1 MNDDKLR
8 DYLKRVTADLHR
20 TRRRLTEAEEA
31 GREPIAVV
39 AMSCRY
45 PGGVRSPEDLWR
57 LVTDGTDAITGFPR
71 DRGWDLDH
79 LDDPDQLREGTSH
92 TALGGFLDDVGHF
105 DPGFFG
111 ISPREALAM
120 DPQQRLLLETTWE
133 AFERAGIDPATLRG
147 SRTGVFAGVMYQDY
161 AVRLRQVPDDVAGYV
176 GSGSS
181 DSVASGRVAYTF
193 GLEGPAVS
201 VDTACSSSLV
211 AIHLAAQAL
220 RSGDCTLALAGG
232 AMVMSTP
239 VPFVEMSRQGG
250 LARDGRCK
258 SFAASADGTGWGEG
272 VGLLLL
278 ERLSDARRH
287 GHPVLALIRGTAVN
301 QDGASSRLT
310 APNGPAQQRVIRHA
324 LANAGLTPAD
334 VDVVEAHGTG
344 TPLGDPIE
352 AQALLATYGQDRADG
367 QPLLLG
373 SLKSNIGHT
382 QAAAGVGGVIK
393 TVLALR
399 HGTVPPTLHAQ
410 DPSPQIDWTAGAV
423 RLVTANTPWPETGR
437 PRRAAVSSFGVSGT
451 NGHVVLEQADEEL
464 ADGERADGERA
475 DAPGRPAE
483 HGEPAAQGSADAPG
497 RPAAPAEHGEQ
508 DAQGSAVAPAVQDTA
523 RHTPAPYGT
532 PPPVLPWV
540 LSGRTAEA
548 LRAQAARLRD
558 HLDAHPGP
566 GPAEV
571 GHALATTR
579 AAHEHRAVLIGARPE
594 EFRDGLDAL
603 AAGRT
608 VPGLVSGTA
617 GTGGQV
623 ALVFPGQGSQWA
635 GMAVELLDSAP
646 AFAAR
651 VAECERA
658 LAPYVDWSLEAV
670 LRGAPGTPPA
680 ERVDVVQPVLW
691 AVMVS
696 LAELWRSHGIT
707 PGAVIGHSQG
717 EIAAAC
723 VAGALSLDDAARIV
737 ALRSR
742 AIRAL
747 AGRGGMASVALPAE
761 QVAEHL
767 APWNGR
773 LSVAAVNG
781 PASTVVSGDTD
792 ALDAFLD
799 RTTALDIRSRRI
811 PVDYAS
817 HSAHVED
824 IRTELL
830 DRLDGVTPRPS
841 AVPFYSTVSGALLE
855 DTSVLDA
862 DYWYRNLRGTVRFEQ
877 ATRALL
883 ADGYQVLLESS
894 PHPVLTVGMLETVE
908 DAGADATALGT
919 LRRDDGG
926 PRRFT
931 ESLAE
936 LHLRGVSP
944 DWDTVFAA
952 RRPGR
957 VELPTYAFQRAPYW
971 LEDGAAPAADVTS
984 AGLAPADHPLLGAVV
999 VLADSDGLLLTGRL
1013 SARTHP
1019 WLTDHAVG
1027 GRALLPGTAFLEL
1040 ALQAGARVGCPRVEE
1055 FTLEAP
1061 LVLPE
1066 HGGTV
1071 LRLTVGAP
1079 DSQGHRPLSLHS
1091 RPDTPTDGDPDDS
1104 GDEQWTRHAEGVL
1117 APDGAAATGTDGP
1130 MPWPPPGA
1138 EPLALDGLYDR
1149 FAAGGFAYG
1158 PAFQGLHAAWRRGDE
1173 LFAEAVLPAPDAD
1186 RFGLHPALL
1195 DAALHATGAPGA
1207 PGADAHPE
1215 GRLPF
1220 SWNGVTLH
1228 ATGAGAIRVRLAPAG
1243 HDAMTLA
1250 VSDATGAPVAT
1261 VDALVLRPAGT
1272 LALGADRAPQGRRHQ
1287 DLYAT
1292 EWITAPARGSN
1303 TPVHRTADLA
1313 TLLAA
1318 VDAGAPVP
1326 ETVLLVCGEPD
1337 ASGPAAAVR
1346 AAVHQALSDVRTW
1359 LADDRFAGARLVF
1372 ATRGAVS
1379 AGEAGEG
1386 EGVRNP
1392 AHSAL
1397 WGLVRSA
1404 RSEHPGRFALLDLD
1418 ADDEHGTFP
1427 GVAAAL
1433 ASGEPESAV
1442 RGDDIRVPRLV
1453 RVLRNDPDQ
1462 PEDAA
1467 GPLRSFDPDG
1477 TVLITGGT
1485 GLLGSHIARHLVTGH
1500 GVRHLL
1506 LLSRSGPA
1514 AAGAE
1519 ELRSE
1524 LAELGAETAVV
1535 ACDAADRDALAAVL
1549 ADLPPAHPLTAVI
1562 HTAGTLDDGVVTALT
1577 PERVDAVLRPK
1588 ADAALHL
1595 HELTRDLA
1603 LTHFVLFSSA
1613 AGAFGGP
1620 GQANYAAANAFLDA
1634 LADRR
1639 RAAGL
1644 PGQSLAWTLWEQPS
1658 ALTGHLDADDVRRL
1672 ARSGMPPL
1680 STERGLALFDT
1691 ALTVDRAALVPMRL
1705 DTAALRSAAA
1715 DGTLPPL
1722 LRGLVR
1728 TPPRRAATGT
1738 EAAADDN
1745 ALRGRLAALDTGGR
1759 TRLLVELVR
1768 THAAAVLGHP
1778 SPDTLDPGRAFRELG
1793 FDSLA
1798 SVELRNRLNAAT
1810 GLRLPAG
1817 LVFDHPTP
1825 AALADF
1831 LGAGITDTEAA
1842 TAVLPSVPARQADR
1856 NRDADDDR
1864 IAIVS
1869 VACRL
1874 PGGVRSPED
1883 LWRMLAEG
1891 RDGISGF
1898 PTDRGWSLDT
1908 LYDPDPDRVG
1918 TSITREGGFLH
1929 DAAEFDAEFFGI
1941 SPREALAMDPQQRL
1955 LLETTWELFERAA
1968 IDPSTLRGAPVGTY
1982 VGLMQQDYAAR
1993 LLPYIPEDVEG
2004 FLGTGNSGSIVSGRL
2019 AYFFG
2024 LEGPAVTVDTACSSS
2039 LVALHLAVRALR
2051 SGECSLALA
2060 GGVNVMCSP
2069 ELFVEFSR
2077 QGGLAPDGRCKS
2089 FAAGADG
2096 TAFGEGTGMLLVERL
2111 SDARRNG
2118 HPVLAVIR
2126 GSAVNQ
2132 DGASNG
2138 LTAPNGPSQQ
2148 RVIRAALADAGLVA
2162 SDVDVVEAHGTGT
2175 RLGDPIEAQALLATY
2190 GQDRPVDRPVWIGS
2204 LKSNIGHASAA
2215 AGVAG
2220 VIKSVLALRHGVMPK
2235 TLHVDGPTP
2244 EVDWSAGAGQL
2255 LTESRT
2261 WDDTGRPRRAGISSF
2276 GVSGTN
2282 AHVILEQAPA
2292 APTAAADR
2300 LVDGPGTP
2308 ESEALETVPV
2318 AVPLLLSARTPDA
2331 LRAQAAALSA
2341 RIGDGSGV
2349 RAVDVAFSLA
2359 TGRSAL
2365 GHRAALVGTEENLAD
2380 HLTALSQGAAVSGG
2394 GVVSGRTVV
2403 VFPGQGSQ
2411 WVGMAAELL
2420 GESEVFAGR
2429 MGECE
2434 RALAP
2439 YVDWSLGEALGS
2451 ERLLGR
2457 VDVVQPVLWAVMV
2470 SLAEVW
2476 RSFGVVPD
2484 AVVGHSQGEVAAACV
2499 AGGLSLDD
2507 GARVVALRSRAVGVL
2522 AGRGGMASV
2531 PLPVG
2536 EVRERLVG
2544 WGGRLSVAAVN
2555 GPLSTVISGDADAV
2569 AGLVEEFTG
2578 EGVRARLI
2586 EVDYASHSSH
2596 VEEIREQLLA
2606 DLKGITPRSGS
2617 VPFFSTVTGGWLDT
2631 KGLDA
2636 EYWFRN
2642 LRETVEF
2649 EQATGALLA
2658 DGFRFFVE
2666 ASPHPVLGVA
2676 VGESAEVAGVE
2687 AAVLGTLRRQGGG
2700 LEQVLRAVGRAWERG
2715 LGVDWSGAFP
2725 GARRVELPTYAFQ
2738 RSRYWLD
2745 VPTTSWDVASAG
2757 LATTGH
2763 PLLGAAVQVADSDEL
2778 LLSGRISLDTHPWL
2792 ADHAVSGVVL
2802 FPGTAFLELALRA
2815 GAEAECPVVEE
2826 LTLGSPLVL
2835 PDEGAVHLQLRVG
2848 VPDGDGRRRLS
2859 VFARTTRDADAP
2871 WTEHATGTLAPRPAG
2886 DPAGLLSW
2894 PPAGAEPVDTGDL
2907 YERFA
2912 EAGRHYGPAFRGIRA
2927 AWLRDGEV
2935 FAEVVLPEP
2944 QHADAAGCA
2953 LHPALL
2959 DAALQTAALLPDQDG
2974 RARLPFSWN
2983 GVTGGTTGATTL
2995 RVRLAAD
3002 APDAVTLHAHD
3013 LSGRQVLGVESLL
3026 LRAPAEGGPLSAT
3039 AHADLL
3045 YRLDWTPATGPADGT
3060 APTWGALGGA
3070 VPGAVSWQ
3078 DLDAL
3083 GAALG
3088 AGAVLPEVIVAAVA
3102 TADLPDAADRV
3113 RATAHRGLALV
3124 QQWLADERF
3133 AGARLAVLTRDA
3145 VRTGPVDRPVDPAQA
3160 ALWGLVRSARAE
3172 HPGRF
3177 VLVDAA
3183 GTAEPEDLLPG
3194 ALAAGEPE
3202 LALRTGAPLLPRL
3215 VRGGRADGTLS
3226 LPDGAAWRLT
3236 TDGRGSPEDITAEP
3250 APEALAPL
3258 GKGEVRIAV
3267 RAAGLNFHD
3276 VIAALGLDPDP
3287 EQQGLGSEGAGTVIE
3302 VGPGVDDLVPGDR
3315 VMGIFGGAFGPTA
3328 VADRRTVAR
3337 IPAGWSFARAA
3348 SVPVVFLTAYYGLFD
3363 LGGLRRGESVLV
3375 HAGAG
3380 GVGMAAVQL
3389 ARQAGARVFAT
3400 ASPAKWDVLR
3410 AGGLDDAH
3418 IASTRTTDF
3427 AEKFLTATEGRGVDL
3442 VLDSLAREFVD
3453 AGLRLLPNGGR
3464 FVEMGKTDVRDPET
3478 VARQH
3483 PGVRYRAFDLM
3494 EAGPERIGEMLTD
3507 VLRLFEQGVLR
3518 PLPVTGWDVRQAPA
3532 ALRSLSRARGVGKN
3546 VLLLPAPP
3554 DPEGTVLVTGATGTL
3569 GRLLA
3574 RHLVVAHGIRHLLL
3588 AGRRGGSADGM
3599 PELVRELTGLG
3610 ASVTVAAC
3618 DVADRAALA
3627 ALLGSVDATHPLTA
3641 VVHAA
3646 GVLDDATVTGLT
3658 PDRLDR
3664 VLRPKADAA
3673 LALHELTRDLDLAAL
3688 VLFSSGAAQFGAAGQ
3703 ANYAAANAV
3712 LDALAAERRAEGLP
3726 GLSIGW
3732 GLWEERSEMTAAV
3745 TAGRGAGAGALTSA
3759 EGLALFDAALGSPY
3773 AYRLAARIAPSALR
3787 ADDRLPAVLRG
3798 LVRPAR
3804 TGAGSA
3810 SAAELARSMARQL
3823 AELPEAELHRTLLD
3837 LVRGTAAAVLGHSSP
3852 DLIRA
3857 ARPFKDVGFDS
3868 LTGVELRNR
3877 LVSSTGLRLPPAL
3890 VFDHPTPEAL
3900 ARHLAERATA
3910 ARPTGDAAVRA
3921 GLDALEN
3928 LLDALPPGG
3937 VSDELAA
3944 RIRDVLSRPLPGG
3957 TPATAARPTDGADDL
3972 APELIEA
3979 ASDDEMFDY
3988 IDRQLGSG

>member
-1 MNDDKLR
+1 MVNDDRLR
-8 DYLKRVTADLHR
+8 DYLKRVTADLHH

-31 GREPIAVV
+31 AREPIAVV

-45 PGGVRSPEDLWR
+45 PGGVRTPEDLWR
-57 LVTDGTDAITGFPR
+57 LVTDGTDAITGFPA

-79 LDDPDQLREGTSH
+79 LDDPERLREGTSH

-147 SRTGVFAGVMYQDY
+147 TPTGVFAGVMYQDY
-161 AVRLRQVPDDVAGYV
+161 AVRLRRVPDDVAGYV

-211 AIHLAAQAL
+211 AVHLAAQAL
-220 RSGDCTLALAGG
+220 RGGDCTLALAGG

-258 SFAASADGTGWGEG
+258 SFSAAADGTGWGEG
-272 VGLLLL
+272 VGMLLL
-278 ERLSDARRH
+278 ERLSDARRN

-352 AQALLATYGQDRADG
+352 AQALLATYGQGRPDG

-451 NGHVVLEQADEEL
+451 NGHVVLEQADEP
-464 ADGERADGERA
+464 
-475 DAPGRPAE
+475 AP
-483 HGEPAAQGSADAPG
+483 EPVPE
-497 RPAAPAEHGEQ
+497 PAAPA
-508 DAQGSAVAPAVQDTA
+508 
-523 RHTPAPYGT
+523 
-532 PPPVLPWV
+532 VLPWV
-540 LSGRTAEA
+540 LSGRTAPA

-579 AAHEHRAVLIGARPE
+579 AAHEHRAVLIGSRPE
-594 EFRDGLDAL
+594 EFRAGLDAL
-603 AAGRT
+603 AAGLDA
-608 VPGLVSGTA
+608 PGLVLGTA
-617 GTGGQV
+617 GTGGEV

-651 VAECERA
+651 IADCERA
-658 LAPYVDWSLEAV
+658 LAPFVDWSLEAV

-680 ERVDVVQPVLW
+680 DRVDVVQPALW

-707 PGAVIGHSQG
+707 PGAVVGHSQG

-723 VAGALSLDDAARIV
+723 VAGALSLDDAARVV

-747 AGRGGMASVALPAE
+747 SGRGGMASVALPAA

-767 APWNGR
+767 AEHLAPWDGR

-781 PASTVVSGDTD
+781 PRSTVVSGDTD

-799 RTTALDIRSRRI
+799 RAAALGVRTRRV

-824 IRTELL
+824 IRADLL
-830 DRLDGVTPRPS
+830 ARLDGLAPRPC
-841 AVPFYSTVSGALLE
+841 AVPFYSTLTGGPLA
-855 DTSVLDA
+855 DTTVLDA
-862 DYWYRNLRGTVRFEQ
+862 DYWYRNLRGTVRFEE

-894 PHPVLTVGMLETVE
+894 PHPVLTVGVLETAE

-931 ESLAE
+931 EALAE

-944 DWDTVFAA
+944 DWNAVFAG

-957 VELPTYAFQRAPYW
+957 VDLPTYAFQRDPYW
-971 LEDGAAPAADVTS
+971 LEDGAAPAADVGA
-984 AGLAPADHPLLGAVV
+984 AGLTPADHPLLGAVV
-999 VLADSDGLLLTGRL
+999 VLADSDGLILTGRL

-1019 WLTDHAVG
+1019 WLADHAVG

-1040 ALQAGARVGCPRVEE
+1040 ALQAGARTGCPRVEE
-1055 FTLEAP
+1055 LTLQAP
-1061 LVLPE
+1061 LVLLE

-1079 DSQGHRPLSLHS
+1079 DARGHRPFSLHS
-1091 RPDTPTDGDPDDS
+1091 RPDAPADGDL
-1104 GDEQWTRHAEGVL
+1104 DEEWTRHAEGVL
-1117 APDGAAATGTDGP
+1117 AEHGADGADGAGGADGADGAGAAESV
-1130 MPWPPPGA
+1130 PWPPPGA

-1149 FAAGGFAYG
+1149 FAAGGFGYG
-1158 PAFQGLHAAWRRGDE
+1158 PAFQGLRAAWRRGDE
-1173 LFAEAVLPAPDAD
+1173 LFAEAVVPAGPAPEAA

-1195 DAALHATGAPGA
+1195 DAALHATGVPGA

-1220 SWNGVTLH
+1220 AWNGVTLH
-1228 ATGAGAIRVRLAPAG
+1228 ATGAGTIRVRLTPAG
-1243 HDAMTLA
+1243 PDALALA
-1250 VSDATGAPVAT
+1250 VADPTGAPVAT
-1261 VDALVLRPAGT
+1261 VDALVLRPAGP
-1272 LALGADRAPQGRRHQ
+1272 AVLGADPAPRGRHHR

-1292 EWITAPARGSN
+1292 EWVVAPPRGSAP
-1303 TPVHRTADLA
+1303 PVHRTADLA
-1313 TLLAA
+1313 ALLAA

-1326 ETVLLVCGEPD
+1326 GTVLLSCA
-1337 ASGPAAAVR
+1337 ASGPEPAAAAVR
-1346 AAVHQALSDVRTW
+1346 TAVHRALADVRTW
-1359 LADDRFAGARLVF
+1359 LADDRFADSRLVF
-1372 ATRGAVS
+1372 ATRGAV
-1379 AGEAGEG
+1379 AARDGED
-1386 EGVRNP
+1386 VRDP

-1397 WGLVRSA
+1397 WGLIRSA
-1404 RSEHPGRFALLDLD
+1404 GSEHPGRFALLDLD
-1418 ADDEHGTFP
+1418 AADEHGTSP
-1427 GVAAAL
+1427 AVDAAVGAAL
-1433 ASGEPESAV
+1433 ASGEPQCAV
-1442 RGDDIRVPRLV
+1442 RAGEVRVPRLV
-1453 RVLRNDPDQ
+1453 RAPGPDGDR
-1462 PEDAA
+1462 PDGAA
-1467 GPLRSFDPDG
+1467 FDPDG
-1477 TVLITGGT
+1477 TVLVTGGT
-1485 GLLGSHIARHLVTGH
+1485 GLLGSHVARRLVTGH

-1514 AAGAE
+1514 AAGAG
-1519 ELRSE
+1519 ELRAE
-1524 LAELGAETAVV
+1524 LAALGAETTVV

-1549 ADLPPAHPLTAVI
+1549 ADLPPAHPLTAVV
-1562 HTAGTLDDGVVTALT
+1562 HTAGALDDGVVTALT

-1588 ADAALHL
+1588 VDAALHL
-1595 HELTRDLA
+1595 HELTRGLD

-1613 AGAFGGP
+1613 AGTFGGP

-1634 LADRR
+1634 LAVRR

-1644 PGQSLAWTLWEQPS
+1644 AGQSLAWTLWEQPS
-1658 ALTGHLDADDVRRL
+1658 ALTGHLGADDVRRL

-1680 STERGLALFDT
+1680 PTERGLELFDA
-1691 ALTVDRAALVPMRL
+1691 ALTVDRAALLPIRL
-1705 DTAALRSAAA
+1705 DLPALRAAAA

-1728 TPPRRAATGT
+1728 TPPRK
-1738 EAAADDN
+1738 AAAAAAESDDN
-1745 ALRGRLAALDTGGR
+1745 ALRLRLAALDGPGR

-1768 THAAAVLGHP
+1768 THAAAVLGHA

-1798 SVELRNRLNAAT
+1798 SVQLRNRLNAAT
-1810 GLRLPAG
+1810 GLRLPAS

-1825 AALADF
+1825 AALAAF
-1831 LGAGITDTEAA
+1831 LGAGLTDRAAAA
-1842 TAVLPSVPARQADR
+1842 TPAAPARPAA
-1856 NRDADDDR
+1856 RDADDDL

-1869 VACRL
+1869 AACRL
-1874 PGGVRSPED
+1874 PGGVRSPEE
-1883 LWRMLAEG
+1883 LWRMLDEG
-1891 RDGISGF
+1891 RDGISEF
-1898 PTDRGWSLDT
+1898 PDDRGWNPDA

-1918 TSITREGGFLH
+1918 TSVTRHGGFLH
-1929 DAAEFDAEFFGI
+1929 DAADFDAEFFGI

-1968 IDPSTLRGAPVGTY
+1968 IDPAALRGAPVGTY

-2089 FAAGADG
+2089 FAAAADG
-2096 TAFGEGTGMLLVERL
+2096 TAFGEGTGMLLLERL
-2111 SDARRNG
+2111 SDARRHG
-2118 HPVLAVIR
+2118 HPVLAVVR

-2148 RVIRAALADAGLVA
+2148 RVIRAALADAGLTA
-2162 SDVDVVEAHGTGT
+2162 ADVDVVEAHGTGT

-2190 GQDRPVDRPVWIGS
+2190 GQDRPAERPVWIGS
-2204 LKSNIGHASAA
+2204 LKSNIGHTSAA
-2215 AGVAG
+2215 AGVAA
-2220 VIKSVLALRHGVMPK
+2220 VIKSVLALRHGVMPR

-2244 EVDWSAGAGQL
+2244 EVDWSAGAGRL
-2255 LTESRT
+2255 LTEARQ
-2261 WDDTGRPRRAGISSF
+2261 WDDTGRPRRAGVSSF

-2292 APTAAADR
+2292 EAVPDAIDAP
-2300 LVDGPGTP
+2300 
-2308 ESEALETVPV
+2308 VPA
-2318 AVPLLLSARTPDA
+2318 AVPLLLSARTPEA
-2331 LRAQAAALSA
+2331 LHAQAAALAA
-2341 RIGDGSGV
+2341 RLGDGTGV
-2349 RAVDVAFSLA
+2349 RAADVAYSLA

-2365 GHRAALVGTEENLAD
+2365 AHRAVLVGTEDDLAE
-2380 HLTALSQGAAVSGG
+2380 HLTALARGATVSGG
-2394 GVVSGRTVV
+2394 GLVSGRSVL

-2420 GESEVFAGR
+2420 AESEVFAGR
-2429 MGECE
+2429 MAECE

-2439 YVDWSLGEALGS
+2439 YVEWSLAEALGS
-2451 ERLLGR
+2451 EALLAR

-2484 AVVGHSQGEVAAACV
+2484 AVVGHSQGEIAAAVV

-2507 GARVVALRSRAVGVL
+2507 GARVVALRSRAVGAL

-2531 PLPVG
+2531 PLPV
-2536 EVRERLVG
+2536 EVVRERIKQ
-2544 WGGRLSVAAVN
+2544 RLSVAAVN
-2555 GPLSTVISGDADAV
+2555 GPSSTVVSGDADAV
-2569 AGLVEEFTG
+2569 AALVAELVG

-2586 EVDYASHSSH
+2586 EVDYASHSAH
-2596 VEEIREQLLA
+2596 VEEVRERLLA
-2606 DLKGITPRSGS
+2606 DLEGIVPVSGG

-2631 KGLDA
+2631 KFLDA
-2636 EYWFRN
+2636 EYWYRN
-2642 LRETVEF
+2642 LRQTVEF
-2649 EQATGALLA
+2649 GAATAALLGE
-2658 DGFRFFVE
+2658 GFRFFVE
-2666 ASPHPVLGVA
+2666 SSPHAVLGVA
-2676 VGESAEVAGVE
+2676 VGESVE
-2687 AAVLGTLRRQGGG
+2687 AAGVDAVVLGTLRRGEGGRV
-2700 LEQVLRAVGRAWERG
+2700 QVLRAVGRGWERG

-2738 RSRYWLD
+2738 RTRYWLD
-2745 VPTTSWDVASAG
+2745 VPTTSQDVASAG

-2763 PLLGAAVQVADSDEL
+2763 PLLGAAMQVADSGEL
-2778 LLSGRISLDTHPWL
+2778 LLSGRISLRTHPWL

-2802 FPGTAFLELALRA
+2802 LPGTAFLELALRA
-2815 GAEAECPVVEE
+2815 GAEADCPVVEE
-2826 LTLGSPLVL
+2826 LTLGSALVL
-2835 PDEGAVHLQLRVG
+2835 PAEDAAHLQLRVAG
-2848 VPDGDGRRRLS
+2848 PDGDGRRRLS
-2859 VFARTTRDADAP
+2859 VFARTTGDADAP

-2886 DPAGLLSW
+2886 DPAGTGAALLSW
-2894 PPAGAEPVDTGDL
+2894 PPSGAEPVDTGDL

-2912 EAGRHYGPAFRGIRA
+2912 AAGYHYGPAFRGIRA
-2927 AWLRDGEV
+2927 AWLRGGEV
-2935 FAEVVLPEP
+2935 FAEVVLPER
-2944 QHADAAGCA
+2944 QHADAAGCV

-2959 DAALQTAALLPDQDG
+2959 DAALQTAALLPEQDG
-2974 RARLPFSWN
+2974 GARLPFSWN
-2983 GVTGGTTGATTL
+2983 GVTGGITGATTL

-3002 APDAVTLHAHD
+3002 APDTVSLHAHD
-3013 LSGRQVLGVESLL
+3013 LSGRQVIGVQGLSL
-3026 LRAPAEGGPLSAT
+3026 RPPAAGGPLAAA

-3045 YRLDWTPATGPADGT
+3045 HRLDWTPAADPAD
-3060 APTWGALGGA
+3060 AAVPTWAALGGA
-3070 VPGAVSWQ
+3070 VPGAASWP

-3083 GAALG
+3083 GAALD
-3088 AGAVLPEVIVAAVA
+3088 AGAALPEVVVAAVA
-3102 TADLPDAADRV
+3102 TADLPDPADRV

-3124 QQWLADERF
+3124 QRWLADERF
-3133 AGARLAVLTRDA
+3133 AAARLALLTRDA

-3160 ALWGLVRSARAE
+3160 ALWGLVRSAEAE

-3183 GTAEPEDLLPG
+3183 GGGEPADALPG

-3202 LALRTGAPLLPRL
+3202 LALRSGPPLLPRL
-3215 VRGGRADGTLS
+3215 VRGSRPDGTLA
-3226 LPDGAAWRLT
+3226 LPDGAAWRLAG
-3236 TDGRGSPEDITAEP
+3236 DGRGSPEDVVAEP
-3250 APEALAPL
+3250 APAALAPL
-3258 GKGEVRIAV
+3258 GRGEVRIAV

-3287 EQQGLGSEGAGTVIE
+3287 AQQGLGSEGAGTVVE
-3302 VGPGVDDLVPGDR
+3302 VGPDVADLAPGDR

-3375 HAGAG
+3375 HAAAG
-3380 GVGMAAVQL
+3380 GVGTAAVQL
-3389 ARQAGARVFAT
+3389 ARHAGAEVFAT

-3410 AGGLDDAH
+3410 AAGLDDGH
-3418 IASTRTTDF
+3418 IASSRSTDF
-3427 AEKFLTATEGRGVDL
+3427 AEAFLTATGGQGVDV

-3464 FVEMGKTDVRDPET
+3464 FVEMGKTDVRDPEE
-3478 VARQH
+3478 VARRH

-3494 EAGPERIGEMLTD
+3494 EAGPQRIGEMLAEILD
-3507 VLRLFEQGVLR
+3507 LFARGVLR

-3546 VLLLPAPP
+3546 VLLLPAAP

-3574 RHLVVAHGIRHLLL
+3574 RHLVVAHGTRHLLL
-3588 AGRRGGSADGM
+3588 AGRRGAAADGM
-3599 PELVRELTGLG
+3599 PELVGELSALG

-3618 DVADRAALA
+3618 DVADRDALA
-3627 ALLGSVDATHPLTA
+3627 ALLGSVPAGHPLTA

-3646 GVLDDATVTGLT
+3646 GVLDDATVAGLT
-3658 PDRLDR
+3658 PERLDR

-3673 LALHELTRDLDLAAL
+3673 LALHDLTRDLDLTHF

-3732 GLWEERSEMTAAV
+3732 GLWEERSAMTAAV
-3745 TAGRGAGAGALTSA
+3745 APGRGAGAGALTSA
-3759 EGLALFDAALGSPY
+3759 EGLALFDAALDSPY
-3773 AYRLAARIAPSALR
+3773 AYRLAARIAPAVLR

-3804 TGAGSA
+3804 TGAA
-3810 SAAELARSMARQL
+3810 PAAAPPRSMARQL

-3837 LVRGTAAAVLGHSSP
+3837 LVRGSAAAVLGHSSP
-3852 DLIRA
+3852 HLVRP
-3857 ARPFKDVGFDS
+3857 ARPFKEVGFDS

-3877 LVSSTGLRLPPAL
+3877 LASSTGLRLPAAL

-3900 ARHLAERATA
+3900 ARHLAERVGA
-3910 ARPTGDAAVRA
+3910 ARPSADSAVRA
-3921 GLDALEN
+3921 GLDALEA
-3928 LLDALPPGG
+3928 LLDALPPDG

-3944 RIRDVLSRPLPGG
+3944 RIRDVLSRPLP
-3957 TPATAARPTDGADDL
+3957 DGAPAAVRPAGDPDDL
-3972 APELIEA
+3972 APDLIEA
-3979 ASDDEMFDY
+3979 ASDDEMFAY
-3988 IDRQLGSG
+3988 IDRQLGSA

>member
-8 DYLKRVTADLHR
+8 DYLKRVTADLHH
-20 TRRRLTEAEEA
+20 TRRRLSEAEEA
-31 GREPIAVV
+31 AREPIAVV

-45 PGGVRSPEDLWR
+45 PGGVRTPEDLWR
-57 LVTDGTDAITGFPR
+57 LVTEGTDAITGFPA

-79 LDDPDQLREGTSH
+79 LDDPEQLREGSSH

-176 GSGSS
+176 GNGSS

-201 VDTACSSSLV
+201 IDTACSSSLV

-220 RSGDCTLALAGG
+220 RGGDCTLALAGG

-258 SFAASADGTGWGEG
+258 SFAAAADGTGWGEG
-272 VGLLLL
+272 VGMLLL
-278 ERLSDARRH
+278 ERLSDARRN

-352 AQALLATYGQDRADG
+352 AQALLATYGQGRADG

-393 TVLALR
+393 TVLAMR

-410 DPSPQIDWTAGAV
+410 DPSPRIDWTAGAV

-451 NGHVVLEQADEEL
+451 NGHVVLEQADEPAPAQQ
-464 ADGERADGERA
+464 ADQPAPAERAERA
-475 DAPGRPAE
+475 E
-483 HGEPAAQGSADAPG
+483 SA
-497 RPAAPAEHGEQ
+497 AAPA
-508 DAQGSAVAPAVQDTA
+508 
-523 RHTPAPYGT
+523 
-532 PPPVLPWV
+532 VLPWV
-540 LSGRTAEA
+540 LSGRTAPA

-566 GPAEV
+566 GPAEI

-579 AAHEHRAVLIGARPE
+579 AAHEHRAVLIAADPDG
-594 EFRDGLDAL
+594 FRSGLDAL
-603 AAGRT
+603 AAGLDA
-608 VPGLVSGTA
+608 PGLVLGTA
-617 GTGGQV
+617 GTGGEV
-623 ALVFPGQGSQWA
+623 ALVFPGQGSQWD

-646 AFAAR
+646 VFAAR
-651 VAECERA
+651 IADCERA
-658 LAPYVDWSLEAV
+658 LAPHVDWSLEAV
-670 LRGAPGTPPA
+670 LRGAPGAPGLD
-680 ERVDVVQPVLW
+680 RVDVVQPALW

-696 LAELWRSHGIT
+696 LAELWRSYGVT
-707 PGAVIGHSQG
+707 PGAVVGHSQG
-717 EIAAAC
+717 EIAAAV
-723 VAGALSLDDAARIV
+723 VAGALTLEDGAKVV

-747 AGRGGMASVALPAE
+747 SGRGGMASVALPAAE
-761 QVAEHL
+761 AAEHL
-767 APWNGR
+767 APWDGR

-781 PASTVVSGDTD
+781 PASTVVSGDTE

-799 RTTALDIRSRRI
+799 RAAALGVRVRRV

-824 IRTELL
+824 IRADLL
-830 DRLDGVTPRPS
+830 ARLDGLAPRPS
-841 AVPFYSTVSGALLE
+841 AVPFYSTLTGGPLA
-855 DTSVLDA
+855 DTTVLDA
-862 DYWYRNLRGTVRFEQ
+862 DYWYRNLRGTVRFEE

-894 PHPVLTVGMLETVE
+894 PHPVLTVGVLETAE
-908 DAGADATALGT
+908 DAGADATAVGT

-931 ESLAE
+931 EALAE

-944 DWDTVFAA
+944 DWDAVFAG

-957 VELPTYAFQRAPYW
+957 VDLPTYAFQRDPYW
-971 LEDGAAPAADVTS
+971 LEDGAPPAADVGS
-984 AGLAPADHPLLGAVV
+984 AGLTPADHPLLGAVV
-999 VLADSDGLLLTGRL
+999 VLADSDGLILTGRL
-1013 SARTHP
+1013 STRTHP
-1019 WLTDHAVG
+1019 WLADHAVG

-1040 ALQAGARVGCPRVEE
+1040 ALQAGARTGCPRVEE
-1055 FTLEAP
+1055 LTLQAP

-1079 DSQGHRPLSLHS
+1079 DARGHRPLSLHS
-1091 RPDTPTDGDPDDS
+1091 RPDAPADGDPD
-1104 GDEQWTRHAEGVL
+1104 EEWTRHAEGVL
-1117 APDGAAATGTDGP
+1117 AQDGADGADGAEAAGP

-1138 EPLALDGLYDR
+1138 EPLALDALYDR
-1149 FAAGGFAYG
+1149 FAAAGFAYG
-1158 PAFQGLHAAWRRGDE
+1158 PAFQGLRAAWRRGDD
-1173 LFAEAVLPAPDAD
+1173 LFAEAALPAAPAPEAA
-1186 RFGLHPALL
+1186 RFALHPALL
-1195 DAALHATGAPGA
+1195 DAALHATGVPGT
-1207 PGADAHPE
+1207 PGADAHPQ

-1220 SWNGVTLH
+1220 SWSGVTLH
-1228 ATGAGAIRVRLAPAG
+1228 ATGAGTIRVHLTPAG
-1243 HDAMTLA
+1243 PDALA
-1250 VSDATGAPVAT
+1250 LSVADPTGAPVAT
-1261 VDALVLRPAGT
+1261 VDALTLRPAGPA
-1272 LALGADRAPQGRRHQ
+1272 ALGTGPAAPRGGHHR

-1292 EWITAPARGSN
+1292 EWVTAPPRGGAPAR
-1303 TPVHRTADLA
+1303 PAAHRTADLA
-1313 TLLAA
+1313 ALLAA

-1326 ETVLLVCGEPD
+1326 ETVLLTCAASDAAPD
-1337 ASGPAAAVR
+1337 AASSAVAVAVR
-1346 AAVHQALSDVRTW
+1346 AAVHRALADVRTW
-1359 LADDRFAGARLVF
+1359 LADDRFAGSRLVF
-1372 ATRGAVS
+1372 ATRGAVGTRD
-1379 AGEAGEG
+1379 GED
-1386 EGVRNP
+1386 VRDP

-1397 WGLVRSA
+1397 WGLIRSA
-1404 RSEHPGRFALLDLD
+1404 DSEHPGRFALLDLD
-1418 ADDEHGTFP
+1418 PDAVDPDAAAA
-1427 GVAAAL
+1427 VDAAL
-1433 ASGEPESAV
+1433 ASGEPQSAV
-1442 RGDDIRVPRLV
+1442 RGGEVRVPRLA
-1453 RVLRNDPDQ
+1453 RVPRNDGDRDDADRNAADRPDGG
-1462 PEDAA
+1462 AA
-1467 GPLRSFDPDG
+1467 FDPDG
-1477 TVLITGGT
+1477 TVLVTGGT
-1485 GLLGSHIARHLVTGH
+1485 GLLGSHVARRLVAGH

-1506 LLSRSGPA
+1506 LLSRGGPA
-1514 AAGAE
+1514 APGAA
-1519 ELRSE
+1519 EL
-1524 LAELGAETAVV
+1524 LAELAALGAEAVVV
-1535 ACDAADRDALAAVL
+1535 ACDAADRTALAAVL
-1549 ADLPPAHPLTAVI
+1549 ADLPPAHPLTAVV
-1562 HTAGTLDDGVVTALT
+1562 HTAGALDDGVVTALT

-1588 ADAALHL
+1588 VDAALHL
-1595 HELTRDLA
+1595 DELTRGLD

-1613 AGAFGGP
+1613 AGTFGGP

-1634 LADRR
+1634 LAVRR

-1644 PGQSLAWTLWEQPS
+1644 AGQSLAWTLWEQPS

-1680 STERGLALFDT
+1680 STERGLELLDT

-1728 TPPRRAATGT
+1728 TPPRKAA
-1738 EAAADDN
+1738 AAAAQADDN
-1745 ALRGRLAALDTGGR
+1745 ALRLRLAALDGAGR

-1768 THAAAVLGHP
+1768 THAAAVLGHA
-1778 SPDTLDPGRAFRELG
+1778 SPDTLDSGRAFRELG

-1798 SVELRNRLNAAT
+1798 SVQLRNRLNAAT
-1810 GLRLPAG
+1810 GLRLPAS

-1825 AALADF
+1825 AVLAAF
-1831 LGAGITDTEAA
+1831 LGAGLTTPDQAA
-1842 TAVLPSVPARQADR
+1842 APAAPVRPTGRD
-1856 NRDADDDR
+1856 RDADDDL

-1869 VACRL
+1869 TACRL
-1874 PGGVRSPED
+1874 PGGVRSPEE
-1883 LWRMLAEG
+1883 LWRMLDEG
-1891 RDGISGF
+1891 RDGISEF
-1898 PTDRGWSLDT
+1898 PEDRGWDPDA

-1918 TSITREGGFLH
+1918 TSVTRHGGFLH
-1929 DAAEFDAEFFGI
+1929 DAADFDAEFFGI

-1968 IDPSTLRGAPVGTY
+1968 IDPATLRGAQVGTY

-2039 LVALHLAVRALR
+2039 LVALHLAARALR

-2089 FAAGADG
+2089 FAAAADG
-2096 TAFGEGTGMLLVERL
+2096 TAFGEGSGMLLLERL

-2118 HPVLAVIR
+2118 HPVLAVVR

-2148 RVIRAALADAGLVA
+2148 RVIRAALADAGLTA
-2162 SDVDVVEAHGTGT
+2162 ADVDVVEAHGTGT
-2175 RLGDPIEAQALLATY
+2175 TLGDPIEAQALLATY
-2190 GQDRPVDRPVWIGS
+2190 GQDRPADRPVWIGS
-2204 LKSNIGHASAA
+2204 LKSNIGHTSAA
-2215 AGVAG
+2215 AGVSA

-2244 EVDWSAGAGQL
+2244 EVDWSAGAGRL
-2255 LTESRT
+2255 LTEARA
-2261 WDDTGRPRRAGISSF
+2261 WDDTGRPRRAGVSSF

-2292 APTAAADR
+2292 DEPTPAPTDE
-2300 LVDGPGTP
+2300 PGTP
-2308 ESEALETVPV
+2308 PTAPAT
-2318 AVPLLLSARTPDA
+2318 VPLLLSARTPEA
-2331 LRAQAAALSA
+2331 LHAQAEALAA

-2349 RAVDVAFSLA
+2349 RAADVAYSLA

-2365 GHRAALVGTEENLAD
+2365 GHRAVLVGTQDDLTA
-2380 HLTALSQGAAVSGG
+2380 HLTALAQGASAAGG
-2394 GVVSGRTVV
+2394 GLVSGRSVL

-2411 WVGMAAELL
+2411 WVGMAVELL
-2420 GESEVFAGR
+2420 GESGVFAAR
-2429 MGECE
+2429 MAECG
-2434 RALAP
+2434 RALEP
-2439 YVDWSLGEALGS
+2439 YVDWSLAEALGS
-2451 ERLLGR
+2451 ESLLAR

-2476 RSFGVVPD
+2476 RSFGVVAD
-2484 AVVGHSQGEVAAACV
+2484 AVVGHSQGEVAAAVV
-2499 AGGLSLDD
+2499 AGGLSLAD
-2507 GARVVALRSRAVGVL
+2507 GARVVALRSRAVGAL
-2522 AGRGGMASV
+2522 AGRGGMASL

-2536 EVRERLVG
+2536 AVRERIGVG
-2544 WGGRLSVAAVN
+2544 LSVAAVN
-2555 GPLSTVISGDADAV
+2555 GPSSTVVSGDAEAV
-2569 AGLVEEFTG
+2569 AGLVAELVE

-2586 EVDYASHSSH
+2586 EVDYASHSAH
-2596 VEEIREQLLA
+2596 VEEVRERLLA
-2606 DLKGITPRSGS
+2606 DLEGIAPLSGG

-2631 KGLDA
+2631 KSLDA
-2636 EYWFRN
+2636 EYWYRN

-2649 EQATGALLA
+2649 GAATEALLGE
-2658 DGFRFFVE
+2658 GFRFFVE
-2666 ASPHPVLGVA
+2666 SSPHAVLGVA
-2676 VGESAEVAGVE
+2676 VGESVE
-2687 AAVLGTLRRQGGG
+2687 AAGVDAVVLGTLRRGEGG
-2700 LEQVLRAVGRAWERG
+2700 LAQVLRAVGRGWERG
-2715 LGVDWSGAFP
+2715 LEVDWSGSFP

-2738 RSRYWLD
+2738 RTRYWLD
-2745 VPTTSWDVASAG
+2745 VPTTSQDVASAG
-2757 LATTGH
+2757 LAATGH
-2763 PLLGAAVQVADSDEL
+2763 PLLGAATRLADSGEL
-2778 LLSGRISLDTHPWL
+2778 LLSGRISLRTHPWL
-2792 ADHAVSGVVL
+2792 ADHAVAGVVL
-2802 FPGTAFLELALRA
+2802 LPGTAFLELALRA
-2815 GAEAECPVVEE
+2815 GAEADCPVVEE
-2826 LTLGSPLVL
+2826 LTLGAALVL
-2835 PDEGAVHLQLRVG
+2835 PAEDAAHLQLRVSG
-2848 VPDGDGRRRLS
+2848 PDGDGRRRLS
-2859 VFARTTRDADAP
+2859 VFARTARDADGP
-2871 WTEHATGTLAPRPAG
+2871 WTEHATGTLAPRPAAD
-2886 DPAGLLSW
+2886 DPAGTPVALLSW
-2894 PPAGAEPVDTGDL
+2894 PPAGAEPVDTEDL

-2912 EAGRHYGPAFRGIRA
+2912 GAGYHYGPAFRGIRA
-2927 AWLRDGEV
+2927 AWLRGGEV
-2935 FAEVVLPEP
+2935 FAEVVLPER
-2944 QHADAAGCA
+2944 QQADAAGCV

-2959 DAALQTAALLPDQDG
+2959 DAALQSAALLPERDG
-2974 RARLPFSWN
+2974 GARLPFSWT
-2983 GVTGGTTGATTL
+2983 GVTGGVTGATTL

-3002 APDAVTLHAHD
+3002 APDAVTLRAHD
-3013 LSGRQVLGVESLL
+3013 LSGRQVIDVRGLL
-3026 LRAPAEGGPLSAT
+3026 LRPPAAGGPLAAA

-3045 YRLDWTPATGPADGT
+3045 YRLDWTPAPDPADGA
-3060 APTWGALGGA
+3060 APTWAALGDA
-3070 VPGAVSWQ
+3070 VPGAVSWP

-3083 GAALG
+3083 AAAVDAGAALP
-3088 AGAVLPEVIVAAVA
+3088 ALLVAAVP
-3102 TADLPDAADRV
+3102 TADLPDPAARV

-3124 QQWLADERF
+3124 QRWLDDERF
-3133 AGARLAVLTRDA
+3133 AGAALALLTRDA

-3160 ALWGLVRSARAE
+3160 ALWGLLRSARAE

-3177 VLVDAA
+3177 VLIDAA
-3183 GTAEPEDLLPG
+3183 GTVEPADALPA

-3202 LALRTGAPLLPRL
+3202 LALRTGPPLLPRL
-3215 VRGGRADGTLS
+3215 VRGSRPDGTLT
-3226 LPDGAAWRLT
+3226 LPDGAAWRLAA
-3236 TDGRGSPEDITAEP
+3236 DGAGGPEDLVAEP
-3250 APEALAPL
+3250 APGALAPL
-3258 GKGEVRIAV
+3258 GRGEVRIAV

-3287 EQQGLGSEGAGTVIE
+3287 EQQGLGSEGAGTVVE
-3302 VGPGVDDLVPGDR
+3302 VGPGVADLAPGDR
-3315 VMGIFGGAFGPTA
+3315 VFGIFGGAFGPTV

-3375 HAGAG
+3375 HAAAG
-3380 GVGMAAVQL
+3380 GVGTAAVQL
-3389 ARQAGARVFAT
+3389 ARHAGARVFAT
-3400 ASPAKWDVLR
+3400 ASPAKWDALR
-3410 AGGLDDAH
+3410 AAGLDDGH
-3418 IASTRTTDF
+3418 IASSRSTDF
-3427 AEKFLTATEGRGVDL
+3427 ADAFLAATGGQGVDV

-3464 FVEMGKTDVRDPET
+3464 FVEMGKTDVRDPAE
-3478 VARQH
+3478 VARRH

-3494 EAGPERIGEMLTD
+3494 EAGPDRIGEMLAEILD
-3507 VLRLFEQGVLR
+3507 LFERGVLR

-3532 ALRSLSRARGVGKN
+3532 ALRSLSQARGIGKN
-3546 VLLLPAPP
+3546 VLLLPAAP
-3554 DPEGTVLVTGATGTL
+3554 DPDGTFLVTGATGTL

-3574 RHLVVAHGIRHLLL
+3574 RHLVVAHGARHLLL
-3588 AGRRGGSADGM
+3588 AGRRGAAADGM
-3599 PELVRELTGLG
+3599 PELVGELTGLG

-3618 DVADRAALA
+3618 DVADRDALA
-3627 ALLGSVDATHPLTA
+3627 ALLGSVPAAHPLTA

-3646 GVLDDATVTGLT
+3646 GVLDDATLSGLT

-3664 VLRPKADAA
+3664 VLRPKVDAA
-3673 LALHELTRDLDLAAL
+3673 LALHALTRDLDLAHF

-3732 GLWEERSEMTAAV
+3732 GLWEERSAMTAAV
-3745 TAGRGAGAGALTSA
+3745 APGRGAGAGALTAA
-3759 EGLALFDAALGSPY
+3759 EGLALFDAALHSPY
-3773 AYRLAARIAPSALR
+3773 AYRLAARIAPAALR

-3804 TGAGSA
+3804 TGAA
-3810 SAAELARSMARQL
+3810 PAEAPARSVARQL
-3823 AELPEAELHRTLLD
+3823 AELPEAELYRTLLD
-3837 LVRGTAAAVLGHSSP
+3837 LVRGNAAAVLGHSSP
-3852 DLIRA
+3852 NLIRP
-3857 ARPFKDVGFDS
+3857 ARPFKEVGFDS

-3877 LVSSTGLRLPPAL
+3877 LASSTGLRLPAAL

-3900 ARHLAERATA
+3900 ARHLAERTGA
-3910 ARPTGDAAVRA
+3910 ARPSGDAAVRA
-3921 GLDALEN
+3921 GLDALET
-3928 LLDALPPGG
+3928 LLDALPPDG

-3957 TPATAARPTDGADDL
+3957 APAATQSATRPVGGPGGPDGLDDL
-3972 APELIEA
+3972 DADLIEA
-3979 ASDDEMFDY
+3979 ASDDEMFEY
-3988 IDRQLGSG
+3988 IDRQLGSA

>member
-1 MNDDKLR
+1 MVNDDKLR
-8 DYLKRVTADLHR
+8 DYLKRVTADLHH

-31 GREPIAVV
+31 SREPIAVV

-57 LVTDGTDAITGFPR
+57 LVTGGTDAITGFPA

-79 LDDPDQLREGTSH
+79 LDDPEQLREGTSH

-161 AVRLRQVPDDVAGYV
+161 AVRLRHVPDDVAGYV
-176 GSGSS
+176 GNGSS

-201 VDTACSSSLV
+201 IDTACSSSLV

-220 RSGDCTLALAGG
+220 RAGDCTLALAGG

-258 SFAASADGTGWGEG
+258 SFSAAADGTGWGEG
-272 VGLLLL
+272 VGMLLL
-278 ERLSDARRH
+278 ERLSDARRG
-287 GHPVLALIRGTAVN
+287 GHPVLALVRGTAVN

-393 TVLALR
+393 TVLAMR

-423 RLVTANTPWPETGR
+423 RLVTENTPWPETGR

-451 NGHVVLEQADEEL
+451 NGHVVLEQADEPVPEQP
-464 ADGERADGERA
+464 DE
-475 DAPGRPAE
+475 
-483 HGEPAAQGSADAPG
+483 
-497 RPAAPAEHGEQ
+497 PAAPA
-508 DAQGSAVAPAVQDTA
+508 
-523 RHTPAPYGT
+523 
-532 PPPVLPWV
+532 VLPWV
-540 LSGRTAEA
+540 LSGRTAQA

-579 AAHEHRAVLIGARPE
+579 AAHEHRAVLIGARPD
-594 EFRDGLDAL
+594 EFRAGLDAL
-603 AAGRT
+603 AAGLDA
-608 VPGLVSGTA
+608 PGLVLGTA
-617 GTGGQV
+617 GTGGEV

-651 VAECERA
+651 IADCERA
-658 LAPYVDWSLEAV
+658 LAPFVDWSLEAV
-670 LRGAPGTPPA
+670 LRGTPGTPPA
-680 ERVDVVQPVLW
+680 ERVDVVQPALW

-707 PGAVIGHSQG
+707 PGAVVGHSQG
-717 EIAAAC
+717 EIAAAV
-723 VAGALSLDDAARIV
+723 VAGALSLEDGAKVV

-747 AGRGGMASVALPAE
+747 SGRGGMASVALPAE

-767 APWNGR
+767 APWDGR

-781 PASTVVSGDTD
+781 PDSTVVSGDTD

-799 RTTALDIRSRRI
+799 RTEALGVRSRRI

-817 HSAHVED
+817 HSVHVED
-824 IRTELL
+824 IRTDLL
-830 DRLDGVTPRPS
+830 ARLDGLTPRPS
-841 AVPFYSTVSGALLE
+841 AVPFYSTLTGGLLA
-855 DTSVLDA
+855 DTTVLDA

-894 PHPVLTVGMLETVE
+894 PHPVLTVGVLETAE
-908 DAGADATALGT
+908 DAGADATAVGT

-926 PRRFT
+926 LRRFT

-936 LHLRGVSP
+936 LHLRGVAP
-944 DWDTVFAA
+944 DWDAVFAG

-957 VELPTYAFQRAPYW
+957 VELPTYAFQRDPYW
-971 LEDGAAPAADVTS
+971 LEDGAAPAADVGS
-984 AGLAPADHPLLGAVV
+984 AGLTPADHPLLGAVV

-1019 WLTDHAVG
+1019 WLADHAVG

-1040 ALQAGARVGCPRVEE
+1040 ALQAGARIGCPRVEE
-1055 FTLEAP
+1055 LTLQAP

-1079 DSQGHRPLSLHS
+1079 DSRGHRPLSLHS
-1091 RPDTPTDGDPDDS
+1091 RPDAPADGDPDD
-1104 GDEQWTRHAEGVL
+1104 EWTRHAEGIL
-1117 APDGAAATGTDGP
+1117 AQDGADGAEAAGP

-1138 EPLALDGLYDR
+1138 EPLTLDGLYDR

-1158 PAFQGLHAAWRRGDE
+1158 PAFQGLRAAWRRGDE
-1173 LFAEAVLPAPDAD
+1173 LFAEAVVPAGPAPEAA

-1195 DAALHATGAPGA
+1195 DAALHATGIPGT

-1228 ATGAGAIRVRLAPAG
+1228 ATGAGVIRVRLAPAG
-1243 HDAMTLA
+1243 PDAVALA
-1250 VSDATGAPVAT
+1250 VADATGAPVAT

-1272 LALGADRAPQGRRHQ
+1272 IGAAAAPSGRHHR

-1292 EWITAPARGSN
+1292 EWVAAPARGSGA
-1303 TPVHRTADLA
+1303 PAAPAQRTGDLA
-1313 TLLAA
+1313 ALLAA
-1318 VDAGAPVP
+1318 VEAGAPVP
-1326 ETVLLVCGEPD
+1326 ETVLLTCAETAEP
-1337 ASGPAAAVR
+1337 AAAAVR
-1346 AAVHQALSDVRTW
+1346 AAVHQALADVRTW
-1359 LADDRFAGARLVF
+1359 LADDRFADSRLVF
-1372 ATRGAVS
+1372 ATRGAV
-1379 AGEAGEG
+1379 AAREG
-1386 EGVRNP
+1386 EDVRNP

-1397 WGLVRSA
+1397 WGLIRSA
-1404 RSEHPGRFALLDLD
+1404 GSEHPGRFALLDLD
-1418 ADDEHGTFP
+1418 ADDEHGTSAA
-1427 GVAAAL
+1427 VAAAL
-1433 ASGEPESAV
+1433 ASGEPQSAV
-1442 RGDDIRVPRLV
+1442 RGDDVLVPRLARVPR
-1453 RVLRNDPDQ
+1453 NDQDTSD
-1462 PEDAA
+1462 DAA
-1467 GPLRSFDPDG
+1467 GPLRAFDPDG
-1477 TVLITGGT
+1477 TVLVTGGT
-1485 GLLGSHIARHLVTGH
+1485 GLLGSHVARRLVTGH

-1519 ELRSE
+1519 ELRAE
-1524 LAELGAETAVV
+1524 LAALGAEAAVV

-1549 ADLPPAHPLTAVI
+1549 ADLPPAHPLTAVV
-1562 HTAGTLDDGVVTALT
+1562 HTAGALDDGVVTALT

-1588 ADAALHL
+1588 VDAALHL
-1595 HELTRDLA
+1595 DELTRGLD

-1613 AGAFGGP
+1613 AGTFGGP

-1634 LADRR
+1634 LATRR

-1644 PGQSLAWTLWEQPS
+1644 AGQSLAWTLWEQPS
-1658 ALTGHLDADDVRRL
+1658 ALTGHLDQDDVRRL

-1680 STERGLALFDT
+1680 SIERGLTLLDT

-1705 DTAALRSAAA
+1705 DTAALRAAAA

-1728 TPPRRAATGT
+1728 TPPRRAA
-1738 EAAADDN
+1738 AATAAEADDN
-1745 ALRGRLAALDTGGR
+1745 ALRLRLAALDGTGR

-1768 THAAAVLGHP
+1768 THAAAVLGHA
-1778 SPDTLDPGRAFRELG
+1778 SPDTLDAGRAFRELG

-1798 SVELRNRLNAAT
+1798 SVQLRNRLNAAT
-1810 GLRLPAG
+1810 GLRLPAS

-1825 AALADF
+1825 AALAAF
-1831 LGAGITDTEAA
+1831 LGAGLTDTA
-1842 TAVLPSVPARQADR
+1842 TPVVPTVPADR

-1864 IAIVS
+1864 IAIVAA
-1869 VACRL
+1869 ACRL
-1874 PGGVRSPED
+1874 PGGVRSPEE

-1891 RDGISGF
+1891 RDGISEF
-1898 PTDRGWSLDT
+1898 PTDRGWNPDA

-1918 TSITREGGFLH
+1918 TSITRHGGFLH
-1929 DAAEFDAEFFGI
+1929 DAADFDAEFFGI

-2039 LVALHLAVRALR
+2039 LVSLHLAVRALR

-2089 FAAGADG
+2089 FAAAADG
-2096 TAFGEGTGMLLVERL
+2096 TAFGEGVGMLLLERL

-2118 HPVLAVIR
+2118 HPVLAVVR
-2126 GSAVNQ
+2126 GSAINQ

-2148 RVIRAALADAGLVA
+2148 RVIRAALADAGLTV

-2190 GQDRPVDRPVWIGS
+2190 GQDRPADRPVWIGS
-2204 LKSNIGHASAA
+2204 LKSNIGHTSAA

-2220 VIKSVLALRHGVMPK
+2220 VIKSVLALRHGVMPR

-2244 EVDWSAGAGQL
+2244 EVDWSAGAGRL
-2255 LTESRT
+2255 LTEARE
-2261 WDDTGRPRRAGISSF
+2261 WDDTGRPRRAGVSAF

-2282 AHVILEQAPA
+2282 AHVVLEQAPA
-2292 APTAAADR
+2292 DPLAEEPVTPEAAPT
-2300 LVDGPGTP
+2300 
-2308 ESEALETVPV
+2308 
-2318 AVPLLLSARTPDA
+2318 AVPLLLSARTPEA
-2331 LRAQAAALSA
+2331 LHAQAAALAA

-2349 RAVDVAFSLA
+2349 RAADVAFSLA
-2359 TGRSAL
+2359 TGRSTL
-2365 GHRAALVGTEENLAD
+2365 GHRAVLVGTEDNLAD
-2380 HLTALSQGAAVSGG
+2380 HLTALAQGTAVVGG
-2394 GVVSGRTVV
+2394 GLLSGRVV
-2403 VFPGQGSQ
+2403 LVFPGQGSQ
-2411 WVGMAAELL
+2411 WVGMATELL
-2420 GESEVFAGR
+2420 SGSEVFAAR
-2429 MGECE
+2429 MAECE

-2439 YVDWSLGEALGS
+2439 YVDWSLVEALGS
-2451 ERLLGR
+2451 EALLAR

-2476 RSFGVVPD
+2476 RAFGVVPD
-2484 AVVGHSQGEVAAACV
+2484 AVVGHSQGEIAAAVV
-2499 AGGLSLDD
+2499 AGGLSLED
-2507 GARVVALRSRAVGVL
+2507 GARVVALRSRVIGAL

-2531 PLPVG
+2531 PLPVDV
-2536 EVRERLVG
+2536 VRDRL
-2544 WGGRLSVAAVN
+2544 GRLSVAAVN
-2555 GPLSTVISGDADAV
+2555 GPSSTVVSGDADAV
-2569 AGLVEEFTG
+2569 AEFVDALVA

-2586 EVDYASHSSH
+2586 EVDYASHSVH
-2596 VEEIREQLLA
+2596 VEEIRERLLS
-2606 DLKGITPRSGS
+2606 DLDGLTPLSGS
-2617 VPFFSTVTGGWLDT
+2617 VPFFSTVTGSWLDT
-2631 KGLDA
+2631 KSLDA
-2636 EYWFRN
+2636 EYWYRN
-2642 LRETVEF
+2642 LRQTVEF
-2649 EQATGALLA
+2649 ANATEALLGE
-2658 DGFRFFVE
+2658 GFRFFVE
-2666 ASPHPVLGVA
+2666 SSPHAVLGVA
-2676 VGESAEVAGVE
+2676 VGESVEAAGVD
-2687 AAVLGTLRRQGGG
+2687 AAVLGTLRRGEGG
-2700 LEQVLRAVGRAWERG
+2700 LAQVLRAVGRGWERG
-2715 LGVDWSGAFP
+2715 LEVNWSTAFP

-2738 RSRYWLD
+2738 RNRYWLD
-2745 VPTTSWDVASAG
+2745 VPTTSQDVASAG

-2763 PLLGAAVQVADSDEL
+2763 PLLGAAMQVADSGEL
-2778 LLSGRISLDTHPWL
+2778 LLSGRISLRTHPWL

-2802 FPGTAFLELALRA
+2802 LPGTAFLELALRA
-2815 GAEAECPVVEE
+2815 GAEADCPVVEE
-2826 LTLGSPLVL
+2826 LTLGSALVL
-2835 PDEGAVHLQLRVG
+2835 PDEDAAHLQLRVG
-2848 VPDGDGRRRLS
+2848 GPDGDGRRRLS

-2886 DPAGLLSW
+2886 DPAGAGLLSW
-2894 PPAGAEPVDTGDL
+2894 PPSGAEPVDTGDL

-2912 EAGRHYGPAFRGIRA
+2912 EAGYHYGPAFRGIRA
-2927 AWLRDGEV
+2927 AWLRGGEV
-2935 FAEVVLPEP
+2935 FAEVVLPEQ
-2944 QHADAAGCA
+2944 QHADAAGCV

-2974 RARLPFSWN
+2974 GARLPFSWN
-2983 GVTGGTTGATTL
+2983 GVTSGITGATTL

-3002 APDAVTLHAHD
+3002 APDAVSLHAHD
-3013 LSGRQVLGVESLL
+3013 LSGRQVIGVQGLL
-3026 LRAPAEGGPLSAT
+3026 LRPPAANGPLAGA

-3045 YRLDWTPATGPADGT
+3045 YRLDWTQATDPAD
-3060 APTWGALGGA
+3060 AAVPTWASLGDV
-3070 VPGAVSWQ
+3070 VPGAAVSWP

-3083 GAALG
+3083 GADLG
-3088 AGAVLPEVIVAAVA
+3088 AGAALPEVIVAAVA
-3102 TADLPDAADRV
+3102 TADLPDPADRV
-3113 RATAHRGLALV
+3113 RATAHQGLALV

-3133 AGARLAVLTRDA
+3133 AAARLALLTRDA

-3172 HPGRF
+3172 NPGRF

-3183 GTAEPEDLLPG
+3183 GTAEPADALPA

-3202 LALRTGAPLLPRL
+3202 LALRTGPPLLPRL
-3215 VRGGRADGTLS
+3215 VRGGRPDGTLS

-3236 TDGRGSPEDITAEP
+3236 SDGQGSPEDIVAAP
-3250 APEALAPL
+3250 ALAALAPL
-3258 GKGEVRIAV
+3258 GRGEVRIAV

-3302 VGPGVDDLVPGDR
+3302 VGPGVDDLAPGDR
-3315 VMGIFGGAFGPTA
+3315 VMGIFAGAFGPTA

-3348 SVPVVFLTAYYGLFD
+3348 SVPVVFLTAHYGLFD
-3363 LGGLRRGESVLV
+3363 LGGLKSGESVLV
-3375 HAGAG
+3375 HAAAG

-3389 ARQAGARVFAT
+3389 ARHAGARVFAT

-3410 AGGLDDAH
+3410 AGGLDAAQ
-3418 IASTRTTDF
+3418 IASSRTTDF
-3427 AEKFLTATEGRGVDL
+3427 AETFLTATGGQGVDV

-3464 FVEMGKTDVRDPET
+3464 FVEMGKTDVRDPEA
-3478 VARQH
+3478 VARQY

-3494 EAGPERIGEMLTD
+3494 EAGPQRIGEMLAEILD
-3507 VLRLFEQGVLR
+3507 LFERGVLR

-3546 VLLLPAPP
+3546 VLLLPARP

-3574 RHLVVAHGIRHLLL
+3574 RHLVVAHGTRHLLL
-3588 AGRRGGSADGM
+3588 AGRRGESADGM

-3618 DVADRAALA
+3618 DVADRDALA
-3627 ALLGSVDATHPLTA
+3627 ALLGSVPAAHPLTA

-3646 GVLDDATVTGLT
+3646 GVLDDATIAGLT

-3732 GLWEERSEMTAAV
+3732 GLWEERSGMTAAV
-3745 TAGRGAGAGALTSA
+3745 APGRGAGAGALTSA
-3759 EGLALFDAALGSPY
+3759 EGLALFDAALDSPY
-3773 AYRLAARIAPSALR
+3773 AYRLAARIAPSVLR

-3804 TGAGSA
+3804 TAA
-3810 SAAELARSMARQL
+3810 AAEAPARSMARQL
-3823 AELPEAELHRTLLD
+3823 AELPEAELYRTLLD

-3852 DLIRA
+3852 NLVRP

-3877 LVSSTGLRLPPAL
+3877 LASSTGLRLPAAL

-3900 ARHLAERATA
+3900 ARHLAERAGA
-3910 ARPTGDAAVRA
+3910 ARPTGDEAVRA
-3921 GLDALEN
+3921 GLDALET
-3928 LLDALPPGG
+3928 LLDALPPDG

-3957 TPATAARPTDGADDL
+3957 APAAVRLAGDPDDL
-3972 APELIEA
+3972 APDLIEA
-3979 ASDDEMFDY
+3979 ASDDEMFEY
-3988 IDRQLGSG
+3988 LDRQLGSA

>member
-79 LDDPDQLREGTSH
+79 LDDPEQLREGTSH

-133 AFERAGIDPATLRG
+133 AFERAGIDPTTLRG

-220 RSGDCTLALAGG
+220 RAGDCALALAGG

-258 SFAASADGTGWGEG
+258 SFAAAADGTGWGEG
-272 VGLLLL
+272 VGMLLL

-410 DPSPQIDWTAGAV
+410 DPSPQVDWTAGAV

-451 NGHVVLEQADEEL
+451 NGHVVLEQADEPGDP
-464 ADGERADGERA
+464 ADPAD
-475 DAPGRPAE
+475 PAE
-483 HGEPAAQGSADAPG
+483 QGEQAASAG
-497 RPAAPAEHGEQ
+497 LAAPENADDSTGQ
-508 DAQGSAVAPAVQDTA
+508 DAA
-523 RHTPAPYGT
+523 RHTPDPDGT

-540 LSGRTAEA
+540 LSGRTAGA

-558 HLDAHPGP
+558 HLGSHPGP
-566 GPAEV
+566 GPAEI

-579 AAHEHRAVLIGARPE
+579 AAHEHRAVLIGAHPD
-594 EFRDGLDAL
+594 EFRAGLDAL

-608 VPGLVSGTA
+608 TPGLVRGTA

-651 VAECERA
+651 VADCERA
-658 LAPYVDWSLEAV
+658 LAPFVDWSLEAV

-747 AGRGGMASVALPAE
+747 SGRGGMASVALPAE

-767 APWNGR
+767 APWDGR

-781 PASTVVSGDTD
+781 PSSTVVSGDTD

-799 RTTALDIRSRRI
+799 RTGALDIRSRRV

-824 IRTELL
+824 IRTDLL
-830 DRLDGVTPRPS
+830 AQLDGVTPRPA

-862 DYWYRNLRGTVRFEQ
+862 DYWYQNLRGTVRFEQ

-908 DAGADATALGT
+908 DAGADATAVGT

-944 DWDTVFAA
+944 DWDTVFAD

-957 VELPTYAFQRAPYW
+957 VELPTYAFQREPYW

-984 AGLAPADHPLLGAVV
+984 AGLTPADHPLLGAVV

-1019 WLTDHAVG
+1019 WLADHAVG
-1027 GRALLPGTAFLEL
+1027 GRVLLPGTAFLEL

-1066 HGGTV
+1066 RGGTV

-1079 DSQGHRPLSLHS
+1079 DSRGYRPLSLHS
-1091 RPDTPTDGDPDDS
+1091 RPDTPADGDPDD
-1104 GDEQWTRHAEGVL
+1104 DEWTRHAEGVL
-1117 APDGAAATGTDGP
+1117 ARDGAEGTEADEP

-1149 FAAGGFAYG
+1149 FAAGGFSYG
-1158 PAFQGLHAAWRRGDE
+1158 PAFQGLRAAWRRGDE
-1173 LFAEAVLPAPDAD
+1173 LFAEAVVPAPDAA

-1195 DAALHATGAPGA
+1195 DAALHATGVPGT

-1220 SWNGVTLH
+1220 SWNGVTLR

-1243 HDAMTLA
+1243 PDAVTLTVA
-1250 VSDATGAPVAT
+1250 DTTGAPVAT

-1272 LALGADRAPQGRRHQ
+1272 VGLGADRAPQGRRHR
-1287 DLYAT
+1287 DLYTT
-1292 EWITAPARGSN
+1292 EWVTTPPRGSGA
-1303 TPVHRTADLA
+1303 PVHRTTDLA
-1313 TLLAA
+1313 TLPAA
-1318 VDAGAPVP
+1318 LDAGAPVP
-1326 ETVLLVCGEPD
+1326 ETVLLARAEPAD
-1337 ASGPAAAVR
+1337 TAGPAAAVR
-1346 AAVHQALSDVRTW
+1346 AAVHQALTDIRTW
-1359 LADDRFAGARLVF
+1359 LADDRFADSRLVF

-1379 AGEAGEG
+1379 AGDGED
-1386 EGVRNP
+1386 VRNP

-1418 ADDEHGTFP
+1418 ADDEHGTSA

-1433 ASGEPESAV
+1433 ASGEPECAV
-1442 RGDDIRVPRLV
+1442 RGDDVRVPRLV
-1453 RVLRNDPDQ
+1453 RVLRHDPDLS
-1462 PEDAA
+1462 DAAA
-1467 GPLRSFDPDG
+1467 GPVRAFDPDG
-1477 TVLITGGT
+1477 TVLVTGGT
-1485 GLLGSHIARHLVTGH
+1485 GLLGSHVARRLVTGH

-1506 LLSRSGPA
+1506 LLSRGGPA

-1519 ELRSE
+1519 ELRAE
-1524 LAELGAETAVV
+1524 LAALGAETAAVV
-1535 ACDAADRDALAAVL
+1535 ACDVADRAALAAVL
-1549 ADLPPAHPLTAVI
+1549 ADLPSAHPLTAVV

-1595 HELTRDLA
+1595 HELTRDLD

-1613 AGAFGGP
+1613 AGTFGGP

-1634 LADRR
+1634 LAARR

-1644 PGQSLAWTLWEQPS
+1644 AGQSLAWTLWEQPS
-1658 ALTGHLDADDVRRL
+1658 ALTGHLDEDDVRRL

-1728 TPPRRAATGT
+1728 TPPRRAAAAAET
-1738 EAAADDN
+1738 AADDN
-1745 ALRGRLAALDTGGR
+1745 ALRRRLAALDAGGR

-1768 THAAAVLGHP
+1768 THAAAVLGHT

-1831 LGAGITDTEAA
+1831 LGTELTDTEAA
-1842 TAVLPSVPARQADR
+1842 TAVIPSVPARPAGR

-1869 VACRL
+1869 AACRL

-1908 LYDPDPDRVG
+1908 LYDPDPDRIG
-1918 TSITREGGFLH
+1918 TSVTRDGGFLH
-1929 DAAEFDAEFFGI
+1929 DAADFDAEFFGI

-1968 IDPSTLRGAPVGTY
+1968 IDPFTLRGAPVGTY

-2039 LVALHLAVRALR
+2039 LVSLHLAVRALR

-2089 FAAGADG
+2089 FAAAADG
-2096 TAFGEGTGMLLVERL
+2096 TAFGEGVGMLLLERL
-2111 SDARRNG
+2111 SDARRLG
-2118 HPVLAVIR
+2118 HPVLAVVR

-2138 LTAPNGPSQQ
+2138 LTAPSGPSQQ

-2190 GQDRPVDRPVWIGS
+2190 GQDRPGDRPVWIGS

-2220 VIKSVLALRHGVMPK
+2220 VIKSVLGLRHGVMPK

-2244 EVDWSAGAGQL
+2244 EVDWSAGAGRL
-2255 LTESRT
+2255 LTEART
-2261 WDDTGRPRRAGISSF
+2261 WDDTGRPRRAGVSSF

-2292 APTAAADR
+2292 DPKAAADKP
-2300 LVDGPGTP
+2300 VDGPGTP
-2308 ESEALETVPV
+2308 ETVPAPIPV
-2318 AVPLLLSARTPDA
+2318 LLSARTPEA

-2349 RAVDVAFSLA
+2349 RAADVAFSLA

-2365 GHRAALVGTEENLAD
+2365 GHRAVLVGTEENLAE
-2380 HLTALSQGAAVSGG
+2380 HLTALAQGAAESGG
-2394 GVVSGRTVV
+2394 GLVSGRAVL

-2420 GESEVFAGR
+2420 GGSGVFAGR
-2429 MGECE
+2429 MAECE
-2434 RALAP
+2434 RALSP
-2439 YVDWSLGEALGS
+2439 YVDWSLAEALGS
-2451 ERLLGR
+2451 ESLLAR

-2476 RSFGVVPD
+2476 RSFGVTVD

-2531 PLPVG
+2531 PLPVD
-2536 EVRERLVG
+2536 EVRGRLAG

-2555 GPLSTVISGDADAV
+2555 GPLSTVVSGDADAV
-2569 AGLVEEFTG
+2569 GELVEG
-2578 EGVRARLI
+2578 CVAEGVRARVI

-2596 VEEIREQLLA
+2596 VEELRERLLS
-2606 DLKGITPRSGS
+2606 DLAGVVPVSGS

-2631 KGLDA
+2631 ESLDA
-2636 EYWFRN
+2636 GYWYRN

-2649 EQATGALLA
+2649 GKATETLLGE
-2658 DGFRFFVE
+2658 GFRFFVE
-2666 ASPHPVLGVA
+2666 ASPHPVLSVA
-2676 VGESAEVAGVE
+2676 VGESVEAAGVE
-2687 AAVLGTLRRQGGG
+2687 AAVLGTLRRGEGGPA
-2700 LEQVLRAVGRAWERG
+2700 QVLRAVGRAWERG

-2725 GARRVELPTYAFQ
+2725 EARRVELPTYAFQ

-2763 PLLGAAVQVADSDEL
+2763 PLLGAATQVADSDEL
-2778 LLSGRISLDTHPWL
+2778 LLSGRISQDTHPWL

-2815 GAEAECPVVEE
+2815 GAEADCPVVEE
-2826 LTLGSPLVL
+2826 LTLGSALVL
-2835 PDEGAVHLQLRVG
+2835 PDEGAVHLQLRVAA
-2848 VPDGDGRRRLS
+2848 PDGDGRRRLS

-2886 DPAGLLSW
+2886 DPAAAAAGLLSW
-2894 PPAGAEPVDTGDL
+2894 PPSGAEPVDTGDL

-2912 EAGRHYGPAFRGIRA
+2912 EAGYHYGPAFRGIRA
-2927 AWLRDGEV
+2927 AWLRGGEV

-2959 DAALQTAALLPDQDG
+2959 DAALQIAALLPDQDG

-2983 GVTGGTTGATTL
+2983 GVSSGITGATTL

-3026 LRAPAEGGPLSAT
+3026 LRPPAEGGALSAT

-3045 YRLDWTPATGPADGT
+3045 YRLDWTPVTGPADSA

-3088 AGAVLPEVIVAAVA
+3088 AGAALPEVIVAAVA
-3102 TADLPDAADRV
+3102 TTDLPDPADRV
-3113 RATAHRGLALV
+3113 RATAHQGLALV
-3124 QQWLADERF
+3124 QRWLADERF
-3133 AGARLAVLTRDA
+3133 AAAKLAVLTRDA
-3145 VRTGPVDRPVDPAQA
+3145 VRTGPADRPVDPAQA

-3177 VLVDAA
+3177 VLIDAA
-3183 GTAEPEDLLPG
+3183 GTGEPADALAG

-3202 LALRTGAPLLPRL
+3202 LVLRTGLPLLPRL

-3250 APEALAPL
+3250 APEAQAPL

-3287 EQQGLGSEGAGTVIE
+3287 EQQGLGSEGAGTVVE
-3302 VGPGVDDLVPGDR
+3302 VGPGVDDLMPGDR

-3337 IPAGWSFARAA
+3337 IPEGWSFARAA

-3375 HAGAG
+3375 HAAAG
-3380 GVGMAAVQL
+3380 GVGMAAAQL
-3389 ARQAGARVFAT
+3389 ARHAGARVFAT

-3410 AGGLDDAH
+3410 DGGLDDAH

-3427 AEKFLTATEGRGVDL
+3427 AEKFLTATGGRGVDV

-3494 EAGPERIGEMLTD
+3494 EAGPERIGEMLAD
-3507 VLRLFEQGVLR
+3507 VLDLFGRGVLR

-3532 ALRSLSRARGVGKN
+3532 ALRSLSQARGVGKN

-3627 ALLGSVDATHPLTA
+3627 ALLGSVPAAHPLTA

-3646 GVLDDATVTGLT
+3646 GVLDDATITGLT

-3673 LALHELTRDLDLAAL
+3673 LALHALTRDLDLAAL

-3745 TAGRGAGAGALTSA
+3745 TAGRGAGAGALTSV
-3759 EGLALFDAALGSPY
+3759 EGLALFDAALDSPY
-3773 AYRLAARIAPSALR
+3773 AYRLAARIAPSVLR

-3804 TGAGSA
+3804 TGAA
-3810 SAAELARSMARQL
+3810 SAAEPARSMARQL
-3823 AELPEAELHRTLLD
+3823 AELPEAELYRTLLD
-3837 LVRGTAAAVLGHSSP
+3837 LVRGNAAAVLGHSSP
-3852 DLIRA
+3852 DLIRP

-3877 LVSSTGLRLPPAL
+3877 LVSSTGLRLPAAL

-3900 ARHLAERATA
+3900 ARHLAERTTA

-3921 GLDALEN
+3921 GLDTLET

-3944 RIRDVLSRPLPGG
+3944 RIREVLTRPLPGG
-3957 TPATAARPTDGADDL
+3957 TPATTARPTGDADDL
-3972 APELIEA
+3972 APDLIEA
-3979 ASDDEMFDY
+3979 ASDDEVFDY
-3988 IDRQLGSG
+3988 IDRQLGSA

>member
-8 DYLKRVTADLHR
+8 DYLKRVTADLHH

-57 LVTDGTDAITGFPR
+57 LVADGTDAITGFPR

-79 LDDPDQLREGTSH
+79 LDDPEQLREGTSH

-161 AVRLRQVPDDVAGYV
+161 AVRLRQVPDDVAGYI

-201 VDTACSSSLV
+201 IDTACSSSLV
-211 AIHLAAQAL
+211 AVHLAAQAL
-220 RSGDCTLALAGG
+220 RAGDCTLALAGG

-258 SFAASADGTGWGEG
+258 SFAAAADGTGWGEG
-272 VGLLLL
+272 VGMLLL
-278 ERLSDARRH
+278 ERLSDARRN

-367 QPLLLG
+367 RPLLLG

-382 QAAAGVGGVIK
+382 QAAAGVGGIIK
-393 TVLALR
+393 TVLAMR

-423 RLVTANTPWPETGR
+423 RLVTANTPWPVTGR

-451 NGHVVLEQADEEL
+451 NGHVVLEQADEPVL
-464 ADGERADGERA
+464 DQD
-475 DAPGRPAE
+475 
-483 HGEPAAQGSADAPG
+483 
-497 RPAAPAEHGEQ
+497 AAPA
-508 DAQGSAVAPAVQDTA
+508 AAPAA
-523 RHTPAPYGT
+523 
-532 PPPVLPWV
+532 VLPWV

-579 AAHEHRAVLIGARPE
+579 AAHEHRAVLVGTRPE
-594 EFRDGLDAL
+594 EFRAGLDAL

-608 VPGLVSGTA
+608 APGLVLGTA
-617 GTGGQV
+617 GTGGEV
-623 ALVFPGQGSQWA
+623 ALVFPGQGTQWV

-651 VAECERA
+651 VADCERA
-658 LAPYVDWSLEAV
+658 LAPFVDWSLEAV

-696 LAELWRSHGIT
+696 LAELWRSYGIT
-707 PGAVIGHSQG
+707 PGAVVGHSQG

-723 VAGALSLDDAARIV
+723 VAGALSLDDAARVV

-747 AGRGGMASVALPAE
+747 SGRGGMASVALPAE

-767 APWNGR
+767 APWDGR

-830 DRLDGVTPRPS
+830 ALLDGLDPRAS
-841 AVPFYSTVSGALLE
+841 AIPFYSTLSGGLLE
-855 DTSVLDA
+855 DTTALDA

-883 ADGYQVLLESS
+883 ADGYHVLLESS
-894 PHPVLTVGMLETVE
+894 PHPVLTVGVLETAE
-908 DAGADATALGT
+908 DAGADATAVGT

-944 DWDTVFAA
+944 DWDAVFAG

-957 VELPTYAFQRAPYW
+957 VELPTYAFQRDPYW
-971 LEDGAAPAADVTS
+971 LEDGAGPAADVTS

-1019 WLTDHAVG
+1019 WLADHAVG

-1079 DSQGHRPLSLHS
+1079 DAQGRRPLSLHS
-1091 RPDTPTDGDPDDS
+1091 RPDAPADGDPEDD
-1104 GDEQWTRHAEGVL
+1104 EWTRHAEGVL
-1117 APDGAAATGTDGP
+1117 AQDAFGANGANGAVGSEAGGP

-1158 PAFQGLHAAWRRGDE
+1158 PAFQGLRAAWRRGDE
-1173 LFAEAVLPAPDAD
+1173 VFAEAVAPAGSAPDAA

-1195 DAALHATGAPGA
+1195 DAALHATGVPGT

-1228 ATGAGAIRVRLAPAG
+1228 ATGADAIRVRLAPAG
-1243 HDAMTLA
+1243 PDAVAITVA
-1250 VSDATGAPVAT
+1250 DAAGAPVAT

-1272 LALGADRAPQGRRHQ
+1272 VGPGADLAPRGARHQ

-1292 EWITAPARGSN
+1292 EWVTAPSRGSGA
-1303 TPVHRTADLA
+1303 PVHRTADLA
-1313 TLLAA
+1313 TLLTA

-1326 ETVLLVCGEPD
+1326 GTVLLARTEPAD
-1337 ASGPAAAVR
+1337 AAGPADAVR
-1346 AAVHQALSDVRTW
+1346 AAVHQALADIRTW
-1359 LADDRFAGARLVF
+1359 LADGRFADSRLVF
-1372 ATRGAVS
+1372 ATRGAV
-1379 AGEAGEG
+1379 AAGEG
-1386 EGVRNP
+1386 EDVIDP

-1418 ADDEHGTFP
+1418 LDADAHADADAEHATSA

-1442 RGDDIRVPRLV
+1442 RGDDVRVPRLV
-1453 RVLRNDPDQ
+1453 RVLRNDPDR
-1462 PEDAA
+1462 PDDAA
-1467 GPLRSFDPDG
+1467 APLRSFDPDG
-1477 TVLITGGT
+1477 TVLVTGGT
-1485 GLLGSHIARHLVTGH
+1485 GLLGSHVARRLVTGH

-1519 ELRSE
+1519 ELRAE
-1524 LAELGAETAVV
+1524 LAALGAETAVV
-1535 ACDAADRDALAAVL
+1535 ACDAADRAALAAVL
-1549 ADLPPAHPLTAVI
+1549 ADLPPAHPLTAVV

-1577 PERVDAVLRPK
+1577 PERVDTVLRPK
-1588 ADAALHL
+1588 VDAAVHL
-1595 HELTRDLA
+1595 HELTRDLD

-1613 AGAFGGP
+1613 AGTFGGP

-1634 LADRR
+1634 LAVRR

-1644 PGQSLAWTLWEQPS
+1644 AGQSLAWTLWEQPS
-1658 ALTGHLDADDVRRL
+1658 ALTGHLDEDDVRRL

-1680 STERGLALFDT
+1680 STERGLALLDT
-1691 ALTVDRAALVPMRL
+1691 ALTVDRAALVPIRL

-1728 TPPRRAATGT
+1728 TPPRRAATAA
-1738 EAAADDN
+1738 EATAGDN
-1745 ALRGRLAALDTGGR
+1745 ALRLRLAALDATGR

-1768 THAAAVLGHP
+1768 THAAAVLGHA

-1798 SVELRNRLNAAT
+1798 SVNLRNRLNAAT
-1810 GLRLPAG
+1810 GLRLPAS

-1825 AALADF
+1825 GVLADF
-1831 LGAGITDTEAA
+1831 LAAGLTDTEAGAA
-1842 TAVLPSVPARQADR
+1842 TVAAVPAVPFGR

-1869 VACRL
+1869 AACRL

-1898 PTDRGWSLDT
+1898 PTDRGWDVEA

-1918 TSITREGGFLH
+1918 TSVTRNGGFLH

-1955 LLETTWELFERAA
+1955 LLETTWEAIERAA
-1968 IDPSTLRGAPVGTY
+1968 IDPAALRGAPVGTY

-1993 LLPYIPEDVEG
+1993 LLPHIPEDVEG

-2089 FAAGADG
+2089 FAAAADG
-2096 TAFGEGTGMLLVERL
+2096 TAFGEGTGMLLLERL
-2111 SDARRNG
+2111 SDARRLG
-2118 HPVLAVIR
+2118 HPVLAVVR

-2148 RVIRAALADAGLVA
+2148 RVIRAALADAGLSA
-2162 SDVDVVEAHGTGT
+2162 SEVDVVEAHGTGT
-2175 RLGDPIEAQALLATY
+2175 TLGDPIEAQALLATY
-2190 GQDRPVDRPVWIGS
+2190 GQDRPAERPLWIGS
-2204 LKSNIGHASAA
+2204 LKSNIGHTSAA

-2244 EVDWSAGAGQL
+2244 EVDWSAGAGRL
-2255 LTESRT
+2255 LTEARA
-2261 WDDTGRPRRAGISSF
+2261 WDDTGRPRRAGVSSF

-2292 APTAAADR
+2292 DPTAPAAK

-2308 ESEALETVPV
+2308 ETAPA
-2318 AVPLLLSARTPDA
+2318 AVPLLLSARTPEA
-2331 LRAQAAALSA
+2331 LGAQAAALAA

-2349 RAVDVAFSLA
+2349 RAADVAFSLA
-2359 TGRSAL
+2359 TGRGAL
-2365 GHRAALVGTEENLAD
+2365 GHRAVLVGTEEELAE
-2380 HLTALSQGAAVSGG
+2380 HLTALSQSAPVSGG
-2394 GVVSGRTVV
+2394 GLVSGRSVL

-2411 WVGMAAELL
+2411 WVGMAVGLL
-2420 GESEVFAGR
+2420 AGSEVFAGR

-2439 YVDWSLGEALGS
+2439 YVDWSLVEALGS
-2451 ERLLGR
+2451 EVLLAR

-2484 AVVGHSQGEVAAACV
+2484 AVVGHSQGEIAAACV
-2499 AGGLSLDD
+2499 AGGLSLED
-2507 GARVVALRSRAVGVL
+2507 GARVVALRSRAIRVL
-2522 AGRGGMASV
+2522 AGRGGMASL
-2531 PLPVG
+2531 PLPV
-2536 EVRERLVG
+2536 
-2544 WGGRLSVAAVN
+2544 
-2555 GPLSTVISGDADAV
+2555 
-2569 AGLVEEFTG
+2569 
-2578 EGVRARLI
+2578 
-2586 EVDYASHSSH
+2586 
-2596 VEEIREQLLA
+2596 
-2606 DLKGITPRSGS
+2606 
-2617 VPFFSTVTGGWLDT
+2617 
-2631 KGLDA
+2631 
-2636 EYWFRN
+2636 
-2642 LRETVEF
+2642 
-2649 EQATGALLA
+2649 
-2658 DGFRFFVE
+2658 
-2666 ASPHPVLGVA
+2666 
-2676 VGESAEVAGVE
+2676 
-2687 AAVLGTLRRQGGG
+2687 
-2700 LEQVLRAVGRAWERG
+2700 
-2715 LGVDWSGAFP
+2715 
-2725 GARRVELPTYAFQ
+2725 
-2738 RSRYWLD
+2738 
-2745 VPTTSWDVASAG
+2745 
-2757 LATTGH
+2757 
-2763 PLLGAAVQVADSDEL
+2763 
-2778 LLSGRISLDTHPWL
+2778 
-2792 ADHAVSGVVL
+2792 
-2802 FPGTAFLELALRA
+2802 
-2815 GAEAECPVVEE
+2815 
-2826 LTLGSPLVL
+2826 
-2835 PDEGAVHLQLRVG
+2835 
-2848 VPDGDGRRRLS
+2848 
-2859 VFARTTRDADAP
+2859 
-2871 WTEHATGTLAPRPAG
+2871 
-2886 DPAGLLSW
+2886 
-2894 PPAGAEPVDTGDL
+2894 
-2907 YERFA
+2907 
-2912 EAGRHYGPAFRGIRA
+2912 
-2927 AWLRDGEV
+2927 
-2935 FAEVVLPEP
+2935 
-2944 QHADAAGCA
+2944 
-2953 LHPALL
+2953 
-2959 DAALQTAALLPDQDG
+2959 
-2974 RARLPFSWN
+2974 
-2983 GVTGGTTGATTL
+2983 
-2995 RVRLAAD
+2995 
-3002 APDAVTLHAHD
+3002 
-3013 LSGRQVLGVESLL
+3013 
-3026 LRAPAEGGPLSAT
+3026 
-3039 AHADLL
+3039 
-3045 YRLDWTPATGPADGT
+3045 
-3060 APTWGALGGA
+3060 
-3070 VPGAVSWQ
+3070 
-3078 DLDAL
+3078 
-3083 GAALG
+3083 
-3088 AGAVLPEVIVAAVA
+3088 
-3102 TADLPDAADRV
+3102 
-3113 RATAHRGLALV
+3113 
-3124 QQWLADERF
+3124 
-3133 AGARLAVLTRDA
+3133 
-3145 VRTGPVDRPVDPAQA
+3145 
-3160 ALWGLVRSARAE
+3160 
-3172 HPGRF
+3172 
-3177 VLVDAA
+3177 
-3183 GTAEPEDLLPG
+3183 
-3194 ALAAGEPE
+3194 
-3202 LALRTGAPLLPRL
+3202 
-3215 VRGGRADGTLS
+3215 
-3226 LPDGAAWRLT
+3226 
-3236 TDGRGSPEDITAEP
+3236 
-3250 APEALAPL
+3250 
-3258 GKGEVRIAV
+3258 
-3267 RAAGLNFHD
+3267 
-3276 VIAALGLDPDP
+3276 
-3287 EQQGLGSEGAGTVIE
+3287 
-3302 VGPGVDDLVPGDR
+3302 
-3315 VMGIFGGAFGPTA
+3315 
-3328 VADRRTVAR
+3328 
-3337 IPAGWSFARAA
+3337 
-3348 SVPVVFLTAYYGLFD
+3348 
-3363 LGGLRRGESVLV
+3363 
-3375 HAGAG
+3375 
-3380 GVGMAAVQL
+3380 
-3389 ARQAGARVFAT
+3389 
-3400 ASPAKWDVLR
+3400 
-3410 AGGLDDAH
+3410 
-3418 IASTRTTDF
+3418 
-3427 AEKFLTATEGRGVDL
+3427 
-3442 VLDSLAREFVD
+3442 
-3453 AGLRLLPNGGR
+3453 
-3464 FVEMGKTDVRDPET
+3464 
-3478 VARQH
+3478 
-3483 PGVRYRAFDLM
+3483 
-3494 EAGPERIGEMLTD
+3494 
-3507 VLRLFEQGVLR
+3507 
-3518 PLPVTGWDVRQAPA
+3518 
-3532 ALRSLSRARGVGKN
+3532 
-3546 VLLLPAPP
+3546 
-3554 DPEGTVLVTGATGTL
+3554 
-3569 GRLLA
+3569 
-3574 RHLVVAHGIRHLLL
+3574 
-3588 AGRRGGSADGM
+3588 
-3599 PELVRELTGLG
+3599 
-3610 ASVTVAAC
+3610 
-3618 DVADRAALA
+3618 
-3627 ALLGSVDATHPLTA
+3627 
-3641 VVHAA
+3641 
-3646 GVLDDATVTGLT
+3646 
-3658 PDRLDR
+3658 
-3664 VLRPKADAA
+3664 
-3673 LALHELTRDLDLAAL
+3673 
-3688 VLFSSGAAQFGAAGQ
+3688 
-3703 ANYAAANAV
+3703 
-3712 LDALAAERRAEGLP
+3712 
-3726 GLSIGW
+3726 
-3732 GLWEERSEMTAAV
+3732 
-3745 TAGRGAGAGALTSA
+3745 
-3759 EGLALFDAALGSPY
+3759 
-3773 AYRLAARIAPSALR
+3773 
-3787 ADDRLPAVLRG
+3787 
-3798 LVRPAR
+3798 
-3804 TGAGSA
+3804 
-3810 SAAELARSMARQL
+3810 
-3823 AELPEAELHRTLLD
+3823 
-3837 LVRGTAAAVLGHSSP
+3837 
-3852 DLIRA
+3852 
-3857 ARPFKDVGFDS
+3857 
-3868 LTGVELRNR
+3868 
-3877 LVSSTGLRLPPAL
+3877 
-3890 VFDHPTPEAL
+3890 
-3900 ARHLAERATA
+3900 
-3910 ARPTGDAAVRA
+3910 
-3921 GLDALEN
+3921 
-3928 LLDALPPGG
+3928 
-3937 VSDELAA
+3937 
-3944 RIRDVLSRPLPGG
+3944 
-3957 TPATAARPTDGADDL
+3957 
-3972 APELIEA
+3972 
-3979 ASDDEMFDY
+3979 
-3988 IDRQLGSG
+3988 

>member
-1 MNDDKLR
+1 MVNDDKLR

-211 AIHLAAQAL
+211 VIHLAAQAL

-451 NGHVVLEQADEEL
+451 NGHVVLEQADEQQ
-464 ADGERADGERA
+464 A
-475 DAPGRPAE
+475 DAPG
-483 HGEPAAQGSADAPG
+483 H
-497 RPAAPAEHGEQ
+497 PAEHGEQ

-651 VAECERA
+651 VAECEAA

-742 AIRAL
+742 AILAL

-761 QVAEHL
+761 QVAEYL
-767 APWNGR
+767 APWDGR

-799 RTTALDIRSRRI
+799 RTTDLDIRSRRI

-984 AGLAPADHPLLGAVV
+984 AGLAPAGHPLLGAVV

-1091 RPDTPTDGDPDDS
+1091 RPDTPADGDPDDS

-1117 APDGAAATGTDGP
+1117 APDGAPATEADEP

-1228 ATGAGAIRVRLAPAG
+1228 ASGAGVIRVRLAPAG

-1292 EWITAPARGSN
+1292 EWITASARGSN

-1326 ETVLLVCGEPD
+1326 ETVLLICAEPEY
-1337 ASGPAAAVR
+1337 ATGLAAAVR
-1346 AAVHQALSDVRTW
+1346 AAVHQALTDVRTW
-1359 LADDRFAGARLVF
+1359 LADDRFAGSRLVF

-1386 EGVRNP
+1386 EDVRNP

-1418 ADDEHGTFP
+1418 ADDEHGTSP

-1462 PEDAA
+1462 PEDAPR
-1467 GPLRSFDPDG
+1467 PLPSFDPDG

-1485 GLLGSHIARHLVTGH
+1485 GLLGSHIARHLVTAH

-1535 ACDAADRDALAAVL
+1535 TCDAADRDALAAVL

-1613 AGAFGGP
+1613 AGTFGGP

-1680 STERGLALFDT
+1680 STERGLALFDA

-1831 LGAGITDTEAA
+1831 LGAGLTDTAPVV
-1842 TAVLPSVPARQADR
+1842 TPSVPARPTDR
-1856 NRDADDDR
+1856 HQDPDDDR

-2261 WDDTGRPRRAGISSF
+2261 WDDAGRPRRAGVSSF

-2282 AHVILEQAPA
+2282 AHVILEQAPD
-2292 APTAAADR
+2292 APTSAADR

-2308 ESEALETVPV
+2308 ETEAPETVPV

-2365 GHRAALVGTEENLAD
+2365 GHRAALVGTEESLAD

-2394 GVVSGRTVV
+2394 GVVSGRSVV

-2439 YVDWSLGEALGS
+2439 YVDWSLTEALGS

-2569 AGLVEEFTG
+2569 SELVDGLVA

-2596 VEEIREQLLA
+2596 VEEIREQLLV
-2606 DLKGITPRSGS
+2606 DLKDITPRSGS

-2687 AAVLGTLRRQGGG
+2687 AAVLGTLRRQEGG
-2700 LEQVLRAVGRAWERG
+2700 LGQVLRAVGRAWERG

-2826 LTLGSPLVL
+2826 LTLGSALVL

-2859 VFARTTRDADAP
+2859 VFARTTRDAEAP

-3133 AGARLAVLTRDA
+3133 AGARLALLTRDA

-3183 GTAEPEDLLPG
+3183 GTAEPGDLLPG

-3202 LALRTGAPLLPRL
+3202 LALRTGPPLLPRL

-3389 ARQAGARVFAT
+3389 ARHTGARVFAT

-3464 FVEMGKTDVRDPET
+3464 FVEMGKTDIRDPEA
-3478 VARQH
+3478 VARQY

-3507 VLRLFEQGVLR
+3507 ILRLFEQGVLR

-3627 ALLGSVDATHPLTA
+3627 ALLGSVDAGHPLTA

-3745 TAGRGAGAGALTSA
+3745 TPGRGAGAGALTSA

-3810 SAAELARSMARQL
+3810 SAAEPARSMARQL

>member
-1 MNDDKLR
+1 MVNDDKLR

-79 LDDPDQLREGTSH
+79 LDDPEQLREGTSH

-133 AFERAGIDPATLRG
+133 AFERAGIDPVTLRG

-211 AIHLAAQAL
+211 ALHLAAQAL

-272 VGLLLL
+272 VGMLLL
-278 ERLSDARRH
+278 ERLSDARRN

-367 QPLLLG
+367 RPLLLG

-393 TVLALR
+393 TVLAMR

-451 NGHVVLEQADEEL
+451 NGHVVLEQAD
-464 ADGERADGERA
+464 DERADGEGA
-475 DAPGRPAE
+475 DVPGRPEDFAG
-483 HGEPAAQGSADAPG
+483 HGEPDARGSADAPVG
-497 RPAAPAEHGEQ
+497 QDTPRHAPAPH
-508 DAQGSAVAPAVQDTA
+508 
-523 RHTPAPYGT
+523 GT

-579 AAHEHRAVLIGARPE
+579 AAHEHRAVLIGTRPE

-635 GMAVELLDSAP
+635 GMALGLLDSAP

-651 VAECERA
+651 VAECEAA

-761 QVAEHL
+761 QVTGHL
-767 APWNGR
+767 APWAGR

-824 IRTELL
+824 LRTELL
-830 DRLDGVTPRPS
+830 AQLDGVTPRPS

-855 DTSVLDA
+855 DTTVLDA

-908 DAGADATALGT
+908 DTGADATALGT

-944 DWDTVFAA
+944 DWDTVFTG

-971 LEDGAAPAADVTS
+971 LEDGAAPTADVGS
-984 AGLAPADHPLLGAVV
+984 AGLTPAGHPLLGAVV

-1079 DSQGHRPLSLHS
+1079 DSLGHRPLSLHS
-1091 RPDTPTDGDPDDS
+1091 RPDTPADGDFDDA
-1104 GDEQWTRHAEGVL
+1104 WTRHAEGVL
-1117 APDGAAATGTDGP
+1117 APDGAEATGADGP

-1138 EPLALDGLYDR
+1138 EPLDLDGLYDR

-1158 PAFQGLHAAWRRGDE
+1158 PAFQGLRAAWRRGDE
-1173 LFAEAVLPAPDAD
+1173 LFAEATVPAPDAD

-1195 DAALHATGAPGA
+1195 DAALHATGVPGA
-1207 PGADAHPE
+1207 PGADAHPG

-1228 ATGAGAIRVRLAPAG
+1228 ATGAGVIRVRLAPAG
-1243 HDAMTLA
+1243 PDAVTLA
-1250 VSDATGAPVAT
+1250 VADATGAPVAT

-1272 LALGADRAPQGRRHQ
+1272 LALGADRASQGRRHQ

-1292 EWITAPARGSN
+1292 EWVTAPPRSGGA
-1303 TPVHRTADLA
+1303 PVHRTADLA
-1313 TLLAA
+1313 TLTAA

-1326 ETVLLVCGEPD
+1326 GTVLLVCPEPD
-1337 ASGPAAAVR
+1337 ATGPAAAVR
-1346 AAVHQALSDVRTW
+1346 AAVHQALTDVQTW

-1379 AGEAGEG
+1379 AGGAGE
-1386 EGVRNP
+1386 EEDVRNP

-1418 ADDEHGTFP
+1418 ADDEHGTSP
-1427 GVAAAL
+1427 GADAAL
-1433 ASGEPESAV
+1433 ASAEPESAV
-1442 RGDDIRVPRLV
+1442 RGGDVRVPRLV
-1453 RVLRNDPDQ
+1453 RVPGNAPDPS
-1462 PEDAA
+1462 EEAA
-1467 GPLRSFDPDG
+1467 GPLPSFDPDG

-1485 GLLGSHIARHLVTGH
+1485 GLLGSHIARRLVTGH

-1524 LAELGAETAVV
+1524 IAELGAEIAVV

-1562 HTAGTLDDGVVTALT
+1562 HTAGALDDGVVTALT

-1588 ADAALHL
+1588 AEAALHL
-1595 HELTRDLA
+1595 HELTRALD

-1613 AGAFGGP
+1613 AGTFGGP

-1634 LADRR
+1634 LAVRR

-1644 PGQSLAWTLWEQPS
+1644 AGQSLAWTLWEQPS
-1658 ALTGHLDADDVRRL
+1658 TLTGHLDEDDVRRL

-1705 DTAALRSAAA
+1705 DTAALRSAAGA
-1715 DGTLPPL
+1715 GTLPPL

-1745 ALRGRLAALDTGGR
+1745 ALRHRLAALDAGGR
-1759 TRLLVELVR
+1759 TRLLVALVR

-1831 LGAGITDTEAA
+1831 LGAGLTAPAAA
-1842 TAVLPSVPARQADR
+1842 TTTAPAPSAPARPADR
-1856 NRDADDDR
+1856 NQDAEDDP

-1883 LWRMLAEG
+1883 LWQMLAEG

-1908 LYDPDPDRVG
+1908 LYDPDPERIG
-1918 TSITREGGFLH
+1918 TSYTRHGGFLH
-1929 DAAEFDAEFFGI
+1929 DAADFDAEFFGI

-2089 FAAGADG
+2089 FAAAADG
-2096 TAFGEGTGMLLVERL
+2096 TAFGEGVGMLLVERL

-2118 HPVLAVIR
+2118 HPVLAVVR

-2148 RVIRAALADAGLVA
+2148 RVIGAALADAGLVA

-2190 GQDRPVDRPVWIGS
+2190 GQDRPGDRPVWIGS

-2235 TLHVDGPTP
+2235 TLYVDGPTP
-2244 EVDWSAGAGQL
+2244 EVDWAAGAGQL
-2255 LTESRT
+2255 LTEART
-2261 WDDTGRPRRAGISSF
+2261 WDDTGRPRRAGVSSF

-2292 APTAAADR
+2292 DPTTAAAGR
-2300 LVDGPGTP
+2300 LVDRPGTP
-2308 ESEALETVPV
+2308 ESAGPEPVEPEPAARETVPA
-2318 AVPLLLSARTPDA
+2318 AVPLLLSARTPEA

-2341 RIGDGSGV
+2341 RITDGSGV
-2349 RAVDVAFSLA
+2349 RAADVAFSLA

-2365 GHRAALVGTEENLAD
+2365 GHRAALVGREENLAE
-2380 HLTALSQGAAVSGG
+2380 HLTALSQGAALSGDG
-2394 GVVSGRTVV
+2394 LADGRSVL

-2420 GESEVFAGR
+2420 AESGVFAGR
-2429 MGECE
+2429 MAECE
-2434 RALAP
+2434 RALSP
-2439 YVDWSLGEALGS
+2439 YVDWSLVEVLGS
-2451 ERLLGR
+2451 ERLLSR

-2476 RSFGVVPD
+2476 RSFGVVVD
-2484 AVVGHSQGEVAAACV
+2484 GVVGHSQGEVAAACV
-2499 AGGLSLDD
+2499 AGGLSLED

-2531 PLPVG
+2531 PLPVDV
-2536 EVRERLVG
+2536 VRERLVG
-2544 WGGRLSVAAVN
+2544 WSGRLSVAAVN
-2555 GPLSTVISGDADAV
+2555 GPSSTVVSGDADAV
-2569 AGLVEEFTG
+2569 AELVEGLVAEE
-2578 EGVRARLI
+2578 VRARLI

-2596 VEEIREQLLA
+2596 VEAIREQLLS
-2606 DLKGITPRSGS
+2606 DLEGITPQSGA

-2636 EYWFRN
+2636 EYWYRN

-2649 EQATGALLA
+2649 GKATEALLGE
-2658 DGFRFFVE
+2658 GFRFFVE

-2676 VGESAEVAGVE
+2676 VGESVEAAGVE
-2687 AAVLGTLRRQGGG
+2687 AAVLGTLRRGEGGQ
-2700 LEQVLRAVGRAWERG
+2700 EQVLRAVGRAWERG
-2715 LGVDWSGAFP
+2715 LGVDWSGVFP

-2763 PLLGAAVQVADSDEL
+2763 PLLGAATQVADADEL

-2826 LTLGSPLVL
+2826 LTLGSALGL
-2835 PDEGAVHLQLRVG
+2835 PDGGAVHLQLRVAA
-2848 VPDGDGRRRLS
+2848 PDGDGRRRLS
-2859 VFARTTRDADAP
+2859 VFARTARDADAP

-2894 PPAGAEPVDTGDL
+2894 PPAGAEPVETGDL

-2912 EAGRHYGPAFRGIRA
+2912 EAGHHYGPAFRGIRA
-2927 AWLRDGEV
+2927 AWLRGGEV

-2944 QHADAAGCA
+2944 QHADAAGCV

-2983 GVTGGTTGATTL
+2983 GVTGGIGGATTL

-3026 LRAPAEGGPLSAT
+3026 LRPPAEGGPLPASAHT
-3039 AHADLL
+3039 DLL
-3045 YRLDWTPATGPADGT
+3045 YRLDWTPAAGPADSV
-3060 APTWGALGGA
+3060 PSSWGALGDA
-3070 VPGAVSWQ
+3070 VPGAMSWQ
-3078 DLDAL
+3078 DLDTL
-3083 GAALG
+3083 GAALE
-3088 AGAVLPEVIVAAVA
+3088 AGAALPEVIVAAVA

-3133 AGARLAVLTRDA
+3133 AGARLALLTRDA

-3183 GTAEPEDLLPG
+3183 GTADPADLLPA

-3202 LALRTGAPLLPRL
+3202 LALRTGPPLLPRL
-3215 VRGGRADGTLS
+3215 VRGGRPDGTLS
-3226 LPDGAAWRLT
+3226 LPDGRAWRLT
-3236 TDGRGSPEDITAEP
+3236 TDGRGSPEDITAKP

-3302 VGPGVDDLVPGDR
+3302 VGPGVDDLAPGDR

-3337 IPAGWSFARAA
+3337 IPAGWSSARAA

-3363 LGGLRRGESVLV
+3363 LGGLRRGESVLI

-3389 ARQAGARVFAT
+3389 ARHAGARVFAT

-3427 AEKFLTATEGRGVDL
+3427 AEKFLTATGGRGVDV

-3464 FVEMGKTDVRDPET
+3464 FVEMGKTDVRDPGA
-3478 VARQH
+3478 VARLH

-3518 PLPVTGWDVRQAPA
+3518 PLPVTGWDVREAPA

-3546 VLLLPAPP
+3546 VLLLPTPP
-3554 DPEGTVLVTGATGTL
+3554 DPEGTVLITGATGTL

-3599 PELVRELTGLG
+3599 PELIRELTGLG
-3610 ASVTVAAC
+3610 ASVAVAAC
-3618 DVADRAALA
+3618 DTADRAALA
-3627 ALLGSVDATHPLTA
+3627 ALLGSVDAAHPLTA

-3658 PDRLDR
+3658 PERLDR

-3732 GLWEERSEMTAAV
+3732 GLWEERSGMTAGV
-3745 TAGRGAGAGALTSA
+3745 DAGRGTGAGALTSA
-3759 EGLALFDAALGSPY
+3759 EGLALFDAALDSPH

-3804 TGAGSA
+3804 TTAA
-3810 SAAELARSMARQL
+3810 PAAEPARSMARQL
-3823 AELPEAELHRTLLD
+3823 AELPEAELHLTLLD

-3852 DLIRA
+3852 DLVRP

-3877 LVSSTGLRLPPAL
+3877 LASSTGLRLPPAL

-3900 ARHLAERATA
+3900 ARHLAGRATA
-3910 ARPTGDAAVRA
+3910 ARPTADAAVRA
-3921 GLDALEN
+3921 GLDTLET
-3928 LLDALPPGG
+3928 LLDALPPDG

-3944 RIRDVLSRPLPGG
+3944 RIREVLARPLPGG
-3957 TPATAARPTDGADDL
+3957 TPAATARPTHGADEL

-3979 ASDDEMFDY
+3979 ATDDEMFDY
-3988 IDRQLGSG
+3988 IDRQLGSA

>member
-1 MNDDKLR
+1 MTPTRHTDQGGEARVNDDRLR

-20 TRRRLTEAEEA
+20 TRLRLTEAEAA

-57 LVTDGTDAITGFPR
+57 LVTDGTDAITGFPD

-79 LDDPDQLREGTSH
+79 LDDPDQLRNGTSY
-92 TALGGFLDDVGHF
+92 AARGGFLDGIRDF

-133 AFERAGIDPATLRG
+133 AFERAGIDPVSLRG
-147 SRTGVFAGVMYQDY
+147 SSTGVFTGMMYQDY
-161 AVRLRQVPDDVAGYV
+161 AVRLRQVPDDVAGYL
-176 GSGSS
+176 GNGSS

-220 RSGDCTLALAGG
+220 RAGDCALALAGG

-258 SFAASADGTGWGEG
+258 SFAATADGTGWGEG
-272 VGLLLL
+272 VGTLLL
-278 ERLSDARRH
+278 ERLSDARRN

-310 APNGPAQQRVIRHA
+310 APNGPAQQRVIRQA
-324 LANAGLTPAD
+324 LTNAGLTPAD

-352 AQALLATYGQDRADG
+352 AQALLATYGQDRTDG

-393 TVLALR
+393 TVLAMR
-399 HGTVPPTLHAQ
+399 HGTVPPTLHAE
-410 DPSPQIDWTAGAV
+410 DPSPRIDWTAGAV
-423 RLVTANTPWPETGR
+423 RLVTASTPWPDTGR

-451 NGHVVLEQADEEL
+451 NGHIVLEQAD
-464 ADGERADGERA
+464 D
-475 DAPGRPAE
+475 PAE
-483 HGEPAAQGSADAPG
+483 PAGDDET
-497 RPAAPAEHGEQ
+497 RETR
-508 DAQGSAVAPAVQDTA
+508 DTA
-523 RHTPAPYGT
+523 DGT
-532 PPPVLPWV
+532 PPPVVPWV
-540 LSGRTAEA
+540 LSGRTAGA
-548 LRAQAARLRD
+548 LRAQAGQLRA

-579 AAHEHRAVLIGARPE
+579 AAHEHRAVLIGADPD
-594 EFRDGLDAL
+594 EFRAGLDAL
-603 AAGRT
+603 AADT
-608 VPGLVSGTA
+608 PAPGLVRGIA
-617 GTGGQV
+617 GTGGAV

-635 GMAVELLDSAP
+635 GMAVGLLDRAP
-646 AFAAR
+646 VFAAR
-651 VAECERA
+651 VADCERA
-658 LAPYVDWSLEAV
+658 LAPFVDWSLEAV

-680 ERVDVVQPVLW
+680 DRVDVVQPVLW

-696 LAELWRSHGIT
+696 LAELWRSHGVT

-723 VAGALSLDDAARIV
+723 VAGALSLDDAARVV

-747 AGRGGMASVALPAE
+747 SGRGGMASVALPAE
-761 QVAEHL
+761 QAAARI

-781 PASTVVSGDTD
+781 PSSTVVSGDTD
-792 ALDAFLD
+792 ALDEFLA
-799 RTTALDIRSRRI
+799 RTAAQDIRSRRV

-830 DRLDGVTPRPS
+830 TQLAGLTPRRS
-841 AVPFYSTVSGALLE
+841 GIPFYSTVSGGPLE
-855 DTSVLDA
+855 DTSALDA

-894 PHPVLTVGMLETVE
+894 PHPVLTVPMLDTVE
-908 DAGADATALGT
+908 DAGADATAVGT
-919 LRRDDGG
+919 LRRDEGG

-936 LHLRGVSP
+936 LHLRGVP
-944 DWDTVFAA
+944 LDWDTVFAG

-957 VELPTYAFQRAPYW
+957 VELPTYAFQRDPYW

-984 AGLAPADHPLLGAVV
+984 AGLTPADHPLLGAVV

-1013 SARTHP
+1013 STRSHP
-1019 WLTDHAVG
+1019 WLADHAVQG
-1027 GRALLPGTAFLEL
+1027 SVLLPGTAFLEL

-1055 FTLEAP
+1055 FTLETP

-1066 HGGTV
+1066 RGGTV

-1079 DSQGHRPLSLHS
+1079 DRRGRRPLSLHS
-1091 RPDTPTDGDPDDS
+1091 RPDTPTGEDPDD
-1104 GDEQWTRHAEGVL
+1104 DEWVRHAEGVL
-1117 APDGAAATGTDGP
+1117 AEDPAQSTTDGEP
-1130 MPWPPPGA
+1130 APWPPPGA
-1138 EPLALDGLYDR
+1138 EPIALDGLHDR
-1149 FAAGGFAYG
+1149 YAAGGFVYG
-1158 PAFQGLHAAWRRGDE
+1158 PAFQGLRAAWRRGDE
-1173 LFAEAVLPAPDAD
+1173 TFAEAVLPAGPAPDAD

-1195 DAALHATGAPGA
+1195 DAALHATGLPGT
-1207 PGADAHPE
+1207 PGADAHPG

-1220 SWNGVTLH
+1220 SWTGVTLH
-1228 ATGAGAIRVRLAPAG
+1228 ATGAGAIRVRLTPAG
-1243 HDAMTLA
+1243 PDAVALHVT
-1250 VSDATGAPVAT
+1250 DPTGRAVAT

-1272 LALGADRAPQGRRHQ
+1272 GQPATGRPATRRHQ
-1287 DLYAT
+1287 DLYEV
-1292 EWITAPARGSN
+1292 EWVAAQPGGTRA
-1303 TPVHRTADLA
+1303 PVHVTADLA
-1313 TLLAA
+1313 ALVAE

-1326 ETVLLVCGEPD
+1326 ETVLLACAEHED
-1337 ASGPAAAVR
+1337 AGGPAETVR
-1346 AAVHQALSDVRTW
+1346 STVHQALADVRTW
-1359 LADDRFAGARLVF
+1359 LTDARFDASRLVF
-1372 ATRGAVS
+1372 RTRGAVS
-1379 AGEAGEG
+1379 AGQA
-1386 EGVRNP
+1386 VRNP

-1404 RSEHPGRFALLDLD
+1404 QSEHPGRFALLDLD
-1418 ADDEHGTFP
+1418 PSDEYGTSA

-1433 ASGEPESAV
+1433 ASGEPQSAV
-1442 RGDDIRVPRLV
+1442 RGEDVLVPRLARIARSEPDGPAAPV
-1453 RVLRNDPDQ
+1453 RALDPT
-1462 PEDAA
+1462 
-1467 GPLRSFDPDG
+1467 G

-1485 GLLGSHIARHLVTGH
+1485 GLLGSHVARRLVTGH
-1500 GVRHLL
+1500 GVRRLL
-1506 LLSRSGPA
+1506 LLSRRGPA
-1514 AAGAE
+1514 AAGAGALRA
-1519 ELRSE
+1519 ELT
-1524 LAELGAETAVV
+1524 ALGAETDIV

-1549 ADLPPAHPLTAVI
+1549 AAVPSDHPLTAVV

-1577 PERVDAVLRPK
+1577 PERVDGVLRPK
-1588 ADAALHL
+1588 VDAALHL
-1595 HELTRDLA
+1595 HELTQDLDLA
-1603 LTHFVLFSSA
+1603 HFVLFSSA
-1613 AGAFGGP
+1613 AGTFGGP

-1634 LADRR
+1634 LAEQR

-1658 ALTGHLDADDVRRL
+1658 ALTGHLEDADVRRV

-1691 ALTVDRAALVPMRL
+1691 ALTVDRPALVPIRL
-1705 DTAALRSAAA
+1705 DTTALRSAAA

-1728 TPPRRAATGT
+1728 TPPRRASATADT
-1738 EAAADDN
+1738 TADDN
-1745 ALRGRLAALDTGGR
+1745 ALRRRLAALDAAGR
-1759 TRLLVELVR
+1759 TRLLGELVR
-1768 THAAAVLGHP
+1768 THAASVLGHA
-1778 SPDTLDPGRAFRELG
+1778 SPDALDPGRAFRELG

-1798 SVELRNRLNAAT
+1798 SVELRNRLTAAT
-1810 GLRLPAG
+1810 GLRLPAS

-1825 AALADF
+1825 TALADF
-1831 LGAGITDTEAA
+1831 LRTGLTDTVSAPVPAPPAAA
-1842 TAVLPSVPARQADR
+1842 TGRDQ
-1856 NRDADDDR
+1856 DADDDR

-1869 VACRL
+1869 VACRF

-1898 PTDRGWSLDT
+1898 PTDRGWGLDT
-1908 LYDPDPDRVG
+1908 LYDPDPDRTG
-1918 TSITREGGFLH
+1918 TSLTRDGGFLH
-1929 DAAEFDAEFFGI
+1929 DAADFDAEFFGI

-1955 LLETTWELFERAA
+1955 LMETSWELFERAA
-1968 IDPSTLRGAPVGTY
+1968 IDPSTLRGARVGTY

-2004 FLGTGNSGSIVSGRL
+2004 FLGTGNSGSVVSGRL

-2051 SGECSLALA
+2051 SGECSMALA

-2089 FAAGADG
+2089 FAAAADG
-2096 TAFGEGTGMLLVERL
+2096 TAFGEGAGMLLVERL
-2111 SDARRNG
+2111 SDARRLG
-2118 HPVLAVIR
+2118 HPVLAVVR

-2162 SDVDVVEAHGTGT
+2162 SEVDVVEAHGTGT
-2175 RLGDPIEAQALLATY
+2175 TLGDPIEAQALLATY
-2190 GQDRPVDRPVWIGS
+2190 GQGRPAERPVWIGS
-2204 LKSNIGHASAA
+2204 LKSNIGHTSAA
-2215 AGVAG
+2215 AGVGG

-2244 EVDWSAGAGQL
+2244 EVDWSAGAGKL
-2255 LTESRT
+2255 LTEARA
-2261 WDDTGRPRRAGISSF
+2261 WDDTERPRRAGVSSF

-2292 APTAAADR
+2292 TPPTDRSGPPDTAPTA
-2300 LVDGPGTP
+2300 
-2308 ESEALETVPV
+2308 VPW
-2318 AVPLLLSARTPDA
+2318 LLSARTPEA
-2331 LRAQAAALSA
+2331 LRAQAAALLA
-2341 RIGDGSGV
+2341 EFGDGSDV
-2349 RAVDVAFSLA
+2349 SADDVAFSLA
-2359 TGRSAL
+2359 TGRTAL
-2365 GHRAALVGTEENLAD
+2365 GHRAVVVGTADKLAD
-2380 HLTALSQGAAVSGG
+2380 GLGALSRGLPAAGVVTGAG
-2394 GVVSGRTVV
+2394 GVVSGRSVL

-2411 WVGMAAELL
+2411 WVGMAAGLL
-2420 GESEVFAGR
+2420 DGSVVFAGR
-2429 MGECE
+2429 MAECE

-2439 YVDWSLGEALGS
+2439 YVDWSLTEVLRGS
-2451 ERLLGR
+2451 GVLAR
-2457 VDVVQPVLWAVMV
+2457 VDVVQPALWAVMV

-2484 AVVGHSQGEVAAACV
+2484 AVVGHSQGEIAAAVV
-2499 AGGLSLDD
+2499 AGGLSLED
-2507 GARVVALRSRAVGVL
+2507 GARVVALRSRAVGAL

-2531 PLPVG
+2531 PLPVDA
-2536 EVRERLVG
+2536 VRERIASL
-2544 WGGRLSVAAVN
+2544 GGGLSVAAVN
-2555 GPLSTVISGDADAV
+2555 GPSSTVVSGDADAV
-2569 AGLVEEFTG
+2569 TQLVDGLVG
-2578 EGVRARLI
+2578 EGVRARRI
-2586 EVDYASHSSH
+2586 EVDYASHSAH

-2606 DLKGITPRSGS
+2606 DLAGITPVSGS

-2631 KGLDA
+2631 ASLDA
-2636 EYWFRN
+2636 SYWFRN
-2642 LRETVEF
+2642 LRETVRF
-2649 EQATGALLA
+2649 EEATRGLLGE
-2658 DGFRFFVE
+2658 GFRFFVE
-2666 ASPHPVLGVA
+2666 PSAHPVLAVA
-2676 VGESAEVAGVE
+2676 VGESVEAAGVE
-2687 AAVLGTLRRQGGG
+2687 AAVLGTLRRGEGG
-2700 LEQVLRAVGRAWERG
+2700 LERLLHSLGQGYVRG
-2715 LGVDWSGAFP
+2715 LEVDWSGMFP

-2738 RSRYWLD
+2738 RQRYWLD

-2763 PLLGAAVQVADSDEL
+2763 PLLGAATQVADSDEL
-2778 LLSGRISLDTHPWL
+2778 LLSGRVSLETHPWL

-2815 GAEAECPVVEE
+2815 AAEADCPVVEE
-2826 LTLGSPLVL
+2826 LTLGSALVM
-2835 PDEGAVHLQLRVG
+2835 PDEGAVQLQIRVG
-2848 VPDGDGRRRLS
+2848 AFDGDGRRRLS
-2859 VFARTTRDADAP
+2859 VFARAAREADSP
-2871 WTEHATGTLAPRPAG
+2871 WTEHASGTLAPQPAG
-2886 DPAGLLSW
+2886 DMTEAVSPAGLLSW
-2894 PPAGAEPVDTGDL
+2894 PPPGAEPVDTDDL
-2907 YERFA
+2907 YQRFA
-2912 EAGRHYGPAFRGIRA
+2912 EAGYHYGPAFRGLRA

-2944 QHADAAGCA
+2944 QHADAAGCV

-2959 DAALQTAALLPDQDG
+2959 DASLQIAALLPDQDG
-2974 RARLPFSWN
+2974 RARLPFSWT
-2983 GVTGGTTGATTL
+2983 GVTSRITGATTL
-2995 RVRLAAD
+2995 RVRLTAD
-3002 APDAVTLHAHD
+3002 APDAVTLSAHD
-3013 LSGRQVLGVESLL
+3013 LAGQQVLGVESLL
-3026 LRAPAEGGPLSAT
+3026 LRPPAPGGPLSAA

-3045 YRLDWTPATGPADGT
+3045 FHLDWTPATTRADGP
-3060 APTWGALGGA
+3060 APTWAALGGA
-3070 VPGAVSWQ
+3070 VPGADSWP

-3088 AGAVLPEVIVAAVA
+3088 SGTALPEVIVATVA
-3102 TADLPDAADRV
+3102 TAALPDPADRV
-3113 RATAHRGLALV
+3113 HATAHGCLALV
-3124 QQWLADERF
+3124 QRWLADERF
-3133 AGARLAVLTRDA
+3133 AAARLALLTTDA
-3145 VRTGPVDRPVDPAQA
+3145 VRTGPTDRPVDPAQS

-3177 VLVDAA
+3177 VLIDLAGAGEQAA
-3183 GTAEPEDLLPG
+3183 GALPA
-3194 ALAAGEPE
+3194 ALAGGEPE
-3202 LALRTGAPLLPRL
+3202 LALRAGAPLLPRL
-3215 VRGGRADGTLS
+3215 VRGGRSDGTLS
-3226 LPDGAAWRLT
+3226 LPADPAWRLS
-3236 TDGRGSPEDITAEP
+3236 TDGRGSLEDIAPVP
-3250 APEALAPL
+3250 APAALAPL

-3276 VIAALGLDPDP
+3276 VIATLGLDPDP

-3302 VGPGVDDLVPGDR
+3302 TGPGVDDLAPGDR
-3315 VMGIFGGAFGPTA
+3315 VMGIFGGAFGPVA
-3328 VADRRTVAR
+3328 VADRRTIAR

-3348 SVPVVFLTAYYGLFD
+3348 SVPVVFLTAHYGLFD

-3375 HAGAG
+3375 HSAAG

-3389 ARQAGARVFAT
+3389 ARHAGARVFAT
-3400 ASPAKWDVLR
+3400 AAPAKWDVLR
-3410 AGGLDDAH
+3410 ANGLDDTH

-3427 AEKFLTATEGRGVDL
+3427 ADSFLTATAGRGVDV

-3464 FVEMGKTDVRDPET
+3464 FVELGKTDIRDPST

-3494 EAGPERIGEMLTD
+3494 EAGPQRIGEMLAEILD
-3507 VLRLFEQGVLR
+3507 LFERGALHH
-3518 PLPVTGWDVRQAPA
+3518 LPVTGWDIRRAPA
-3532 ALRSLSRARGVGKN
+3532 ALRSLSQARGVGKN
-3546 VLLLPAPP
+3546 VLLLPAPL

-3569 GRLLA
+3569 GRILA
-3574 RHLVVAHGIRHLLL
+3574 RHLVVAHGARHLLL
-3588 AGRRGGSADGM
+3588 AGRRGGSAAGM
-3599 PELVRELTGLG
+3599 PELVEELTGLG
-3610 ASVTVAAC
+3610 AAVTVAAC
-3618 DVADRAALA
+3618 DVADRTALA
-3627 ALLGSVDATHPLTA
+3627 ALLAAVPGTHPLTA

-3646 GVLDDATVTGLT
+3646 GVLDDATIARLT
-3658 PDRLDR
+3658 PDGLDR

-3673 LALHELTRDLDLAAL
+3673 LALHELTRDSDLAAL
-3688 VLFSSGAAQFGAAGQ
+3688 VLFSSGAALFGAAGQ

-3712 LDALAAERRAEGLP
+3712 LDAVATERRAEGLP

-3732 GLWEERSEMTAAV
+3732 GLWEERSVMTAGV
-3745 TAGRGAGAGALTSA
+3745 TGDRGTGAGALTSA
-3759 EGLALFDAALGSPY
+3759 EGLALFDAALNSPHS
-3773 AYRLAARIAPSALR
+3773 YRLAARITPSALR
-3787 ADDRLPAVLRG
+3787 ANDRLPAVLRG

-3804 TGAGSA
+3804 TGTAS
-3810 SAAELARSMARQL
+3810 SAAAPARSMAQQL
-3823 AELPEAELHRTLLD
+3823 AALPEAELYRTLLD
-3837 LVRGTAAAVLGHSSP
+3837 LVRGNAAAVLGHSSP

-3857 ARPFKDVGFDS
+3857 ARPFKEVGFDS

-3900 ARHLAERATA
+3900 ARHLTALTTA

-3921 GLDALEN
+3921 GLDTLEALLE
-3928 LLDALPPGG
+3928 ALPPDG
-3937 VSDELAA
+3937 VSDELAS
-3944 RIRDVLSRPLPGG
+3944 RLREVLSRPLPGG
-3957 TPATAARPTDGADDL
+3957 TPAPATDGGDAHDL
-3972 APELIEA
+3972 APDRIES
-3979 ASDDEMFDY
+3979 ASDDEVFDY
-3988 IDRQLGSG
+3988 IDRQLGSA

>member
-1 MNDDKLR
+1 MVNDDKLR

-79 LDDPDQLREGTSH
+79 LDDPEQLREGTSH

-272 VGLLLL
+272 IGMLLL
-278 ERLSDARRH
+278 ERLSDARRN

-451 NGHVVLEQADEEL
+451 NGHVVLEQAEE
-464 ADGERADGERA
+464 ERADGEQA
-475 DAPGRPAE
+475 DAPGAPADPAE
-483 HGEPAAQGSADAPG
+483 HGEPAALGSADAPVG
-497 RPAAPAEHGEQ
+497 
-508 DAQGSAVAPAVQDTA
+508 QDTA

-579 AAHEHRAVLIGARPE
+579 AAHEHRAVLIGAHPD

-623 ALVFPGQGSQWA
+623 ALVFPGQGSQWP

-651 VAECERA
+651 VAECEAA

-696 LAELWRSHGIT
+696 LAALWRSHGIT

-761 QVAEHL
+761 QVTEHL
-767 APWNGR
+767 APWDGR

-830 DRLDGVTPRPS
+830 AQLDGVTPRPS

-944 DWDTVFAA
+944 DWDTVFAG

-971 LEDGAAPAADVTS
+971 LEDGAAPTADVTS
-984 AGLAPADHPLLGAVV
+984 AGLTPADHPLLGAVV

-1079 DSQGHRPLSLHS
+1079 DPQGHRPLSLHS
-1091 RPDTPTDGDPDDS
+1091 RPDTPADGDFDD
-1104 GDEQWTRHAEGVL
+1104 EWTRHAEGVL

-1138 EPLALDGLYDR
+1138 EPLDLDGLYDR

-1158 PAFQGLHAAWRRGDE
+1158 PAFQGLHAAWRLGDE

-1195 DAALHATGAPGA
+1195 DAALHATGVPGA

-1243 HDAMTLA
+1243 PDAVTLA

-1272 LALGADRAPQGRRHQ
+1272 LALGADRAPQGSRHQ

-1292 EWITAPARGSN
+1292 EWVTAPPRGGGA
-1303 TPVHRTADLA
+1303 PVHRTTDLA
-1313 TLLAA
+1313 ALQAA

-1326 ETVLLVCGEPD
+1326 ETVLLVRGEPD
-1337 ASGPAAAVR
+1337 AAGPATAVR
-1346 AAVHQALSDVRTW
+1346 TAVHQALTDVQTW

-1379 AGEAGEG
+1379 AGKAGEG
-1386 EGVRNP
+1386 EDVRNP

-1418 ADDEHGTFP
+1418 ADDEHGTSP

-1433 ASGEPESAV
+1433 ASGEPESVV
-1442 RGDDIRVPRLV
+1442 RGGDVRVPRLV
-1453 RVLRNDPDQ
+1453 RVLRDDPDQ

-1467 GPLRSFDPDG
+1467 GPLPSFDPDG

-1485 GLLGSHIARHLVTGH
+1485 GLLGSHIARRLVTGH

-1514 AAGAE
+1514 ATGAE
-1519 ELRSE
+1519 ELRAE

-1562 HTAGTLDDGVVTALT
+1562 HTAGALDDGVVTALT

-1595 HELTRDLA
+1595 HELTRDLG

-1613 AGAFGGP
+1613 AGTFGGP

-1634 LADRR
+1634 LAVRR

-1644 PGQSLAWTLWEQPS
+1644 AGQSLAWTLWEQPS
-1658 ALTGHLDADDVRRL
+1658 ALTGHLDEDDVRRL

-1705 DTAALRSAAA
+1705 DTAALRSAAMA
-1715 DGTLPPL
+1715 GTLPPL

-1728 TPPRRAATGT
+1728 TPPRRAAAGT

-1745 ALRGRLAALDTGGR
+1745 ALRHRLAALDAGGR

-1798 SVELRNRLNAAT
+1798 SVELRNRLNTAT

-1831 LGAGITDTEAA
+1831 LGAGLTAPEAGTTTAA
-1842 TAVLPSVPARQADR
+1842 TPSVPARPADR

-1908 LYDPDPDRVG
+1908 LYDPDPDRTG
-1918 TSITREGGFLH
+1918 TSYTRHGGFLH
-1929 DAAEFDAEFFGI
+1929 DAADFDAEFFGI

-1968 IDPSTLRGAPVGTY
+1968 IDPSALRGAPVGTY

-2004 FLGTGNSGSIVSGRL
+2004 FLGTGNSGSVVSGRL

-2089 FAAGADG
+2089 FAAAADG
-2096 TAFGEGTGMLLVERL
+2096 TAFGEGVGMLLVERL

-2118 HPVLAVIR
+2118 HPVLAVVR
-2126 GSAVNQ
+2126 GSATNQ

-2148 RVIRAALADAGLVA
+2148 RVIRAALADAGLTA
-2162 SDVDVVEAHGTGT
+2162 SEVDVVEAHGTGT

-2190 GQDRPVDRPVWIGS
+2190 GQDRPMDRPVWIGS

-2235 TLHVDGPTP
+2235 TLYVDGPTP

-2255 LTESRT
+2255 LTEART
-2261 WDDTGRPRRAGISSF
+2261 WDDTGRPRRAGVSSF

-2292 APTAAADR
+2292 DPTPAADQ
-2300 LVDGPGTP
+2300 LVDGSGIPESGTP
-2308 ESEALETVPV
+2308 ETVPA
-2318 AVPLLLSARTPDA
+2318 AVPLLLSARTPEA
-2331 LRAQAAALSA
+2331 LRAQAGALSA
-2341 RIGDGSGV
+2341 RITDGSGL
-2349 RAVDVAFSLA
+2349 RAADVAFSLA

-2365 GHRAALVGTEENLAD
+2365 GHRAALVGTEENLAE

-2394 GVVSGRTVV
+2394 GLVSGRSVL

-2429 MGECE
+2429 MRECE

-2439 YVDWSLGEALGS
+2439 YVDWSLTEALGS
-2451 ERLLGR
+2451 ERLLAR

-2476 RSFGVVPD
+2476 RSFGVAVD
-2484 AVVGHSQGEVAAACV
+2484 GVVGHSQGEVAAACV

-2536 EVRERLVG
+2536 EVRERLSG

-2569 AGLVEEFTG
+2569 AELVEGLVA

-2596 VEEIREQLLA
+2596 VEEIREQLLS
-2606 DLKGITPRSGS
+2606 DLEGITPHSS
-2617 VPFFSTVTGGWLDT
+2617 AVPFFSTVTGGWLDT
-2631 KGLDA
+2631 KNLDA
-2636 EYWFRN
+2636 EYWYRN

-2649 EQATGALLA
+2649 GKATETLLA

-2666 ASPHPVLGVA
+2666 VGPHPVLGVA
-2676 VGESAEVAGVE
+2676 VGESAEAAGVD
-2687 AAVLGTLRRQGGG
+2687 AAVLGTLRRGEGGQ
-2700 LEQVLRAVGRAWERG
+2700 EQVLRAVGRAWERG

-2763 PLLGAAVQVADSDEL
+2763 PLLGAATQVADSDEL

-2826 LTLGSPLVL
+2826 LTLGSALAL
-2835 PDEGAVHLQLRVG
+2835 PAEGAVHLQLRVAA
-2848 VPDGDGRRRLS
+2848 PDGDGRRRLS
-2859 VFARTTRDADAP
+2859 VFARTARDAEAP

-2894 PPAGAEPVDTGDL
+2894 PPSGAEIVDTGDL

-2912 EAGRHYGPAFRGIRA
+2912 EAGHHYGPAFRGIRA
-2927 AWLRDGEV
+2927 AWLRGGEV

-2944 QHADAAGCA
+2944 QHADAAGCV

-2983 GVTGGTTGATTL
+2983 GVTGGITGATTL

-3026 LRAPAEGGPLSAT
+3026 LRPPAEGGPLSAS

-3045 YRLDWTPATGPADGT
+3045 YRLDWIPATGPADS
-3060 APTWGALGGA
+3060 APPSWGALGGA

-3088 AGAVLPEVIVAAVA
+3088 AGAALPEVIVAAVA

-3113 RATAHRGLALV
+3113 RVTAHRGLALV
-3124 QQWLADERF
+3124 QEWLADERF
-3133 AGARLAVLTRDA
+3133 AGARLALLTRDA

-3183 GTAEPEDLLPG
+3183 GTAEPADLLPA

-3202 LALRTGAPLLPRL
+3202 LALRTGPPLLPRL

-3287 EQQGLGSEGAGTVIE
+3287 EQQGLGSEGAGTVVE

-3389 ARQAGARVFAT
+3389 ARHAGARVFAT

-3427 AEKFLTATEGRGVDL
+3427 AEKFLTATGGRGIDL

-3464 FVEMGKTDVRDPET
+3464 FVEMGKTDVRDPEA
-3478 VARQH
+3478 VARQY

-3494 EAGPERIGEMLTD
+3494 EAGPERIGEMLTE
-3507 VLRLFEQGVLR
+3507 VLRLFERGVLR

-3546 VLLLPAPP
+3546 VLLLPTPP

-3618 DVADRAALA
+3618 DAADRTALA
-3627 ALLGSVDATHPLTA
+3627 ALLGSVDAAHPLTA

-3703 ANYAAANAV
+3703 ANYAAANTV

-3732 GLWEERSEMTAAV
+3732 GLWEERSGMTAGV
-3745 TAGRGAGAGALTSA
+3745 TEGRGTGVGALTSA
-3759 EGLALFDAALGSPY
+3759 EGLALFDAALDSPY

-3798 LVRPAR
+3798 LARPAR
-3804 TGAGSA
+3804 TAASA
-3810 SAAELARSMARQL
+3810 SAAEPARSMARQL
-3823 AELPEAELHRTLLD
+3823 AELPEAELYRTLLD

-3852 DLIRA
+3852 DLVRP

-3877 LVSSTGLRLPPAL
+3877 LASSTGLRLPPAL

-3900 ARHLAERATA
+3900 ARHLAGRATA

-3921 GLDALEN
+3921 GLDTLET
-3928 LLDALPPGG
+3928 LLDALPPDG

-3944 RIRDVLSRPLPGG
+3944 RIREVLARPLPGG
-3957 TPATAARPTDGADDL
+3957 PPGATARPTDDADEL

-3979 ASDDEMFDY
+3979 ATDDEMFDY
-3988 IDRQLGSG
+3988 IDRQLGSA

>member
-1 MNDDKLR
+1 MVNDDKLR

-367 QPLLLG
+367 QALLLG

-451 NGHVVLEQADEEL
+451 NGHVVLEQADEQQ
-464 ADGERADGERA
+464 A
-475 DAPGRPAE
+475 DAPG
-483 HGEPAAQGSADAPG
+483 H
-497 RPAAPAEHGEQ
+497 PAEHGEQ
-508 DAQGSAVAPAVQDTA
+508 DAQGSADAPAA

-651 VAECERA
+651 VAECEAA
-658 LAPYVDWSLEAV
+658 LTPYVDWSLEAV

-707 PGAVIGHSQG
+707 PDAVIGHSQG

-767 APWNGR
+767 APWDGR

-799 RTTALDIRSRRI
+799 RTTDLDIRSRRI

-830 DRLDGVTPRPS
+830 AQLDGVTPRPS

-984 AGLAPADHPLLGAVV
+984 AGLAPAGHPLLGAVV

-1079 DSQGHRPLSLHS
+1079 DPQGHRPLSLHS

-1117 APDGAAATGTDGP
+1117 APDGAPATEADEP

-1243 HDAMTLA
+1243 PDAMTLA
-1250 VSDATGAPVAT
+1250 VSDTTGAPVAT

-1292 EWITAPARGSN
+1292 EWITAPARGSGA
-1303 TPVHRTADLA
+1303 PVHRTTDLA

-1318 VDAGAPVP
+1318 VDAGAPVSG
-1326 ETVLLVCGEPD
+1326 TVLLVCGEPD
-1337 ASGPAAAVR
+1337 AAGPAAAVR

-1379 AGEAGEG
+1379 AGEG

-1418 ADDEHGTFP
+1418 ADDEHGTSA

-1442 RGDDIRVPRLV
+1442 RGDDVRVPRLA

-1467 GPLRSFDPDG
+1467 GPLPSFDPDG

-1535 ACDAADRDALAAVL
+1535 ACDAADRDALTAVL

-1562 HTAGTLDDGVVTALT
+1562 HTAGALDDGVVTALT

-1595 HELTRDLA
+1595 HELTRDLD

-1613 AGAFGGP
+1613 AGTFGGP

-1644 PGQSLAWTLWEQPS
+1644 AGQSLAWTLWEQPS

-1672 ARSGMPPL
+1672 AGSGMPPL
-1680 STERGLALFDT
+1680 STERGLALFDA

-1831 LGAGITDTEAA
+1831 LGAGLTDTEAA
-1842 TAVLPSVPARQADR
+1842 TAVLPSAPARQADR

-1869 VACRL
+1869 AACRL

-1929 DAAEFDAEFFGI
+1929 DAADFDAEFFGI

-1968 IDPSTLRGAPVGTY
+1968 IDPSSLRGAPVGTY

-2024 LEGPAVTVDTACSSS
+2024 LEGPAITVDTACSSS

-2244 EVDWSAGAGQL
+2244 EVDWSAGAGRL

-2261 WDDTGRPRRAGISSF
+2261 WDDTDRPRRAGVSSF

-2300 LVDGPGTP
+2300 LVDGPGTL
-2308 ESEALETVPV
+2308 ESEAPETVPV

-2365 GHRAALVGTEENLAD
+2365 GHRAALVGTEESLAD
-2380 HLTALSQGAAVSGG
+2380 HLTALSQGAAVPGG
-2394 GVVSGRTVV
+2394 GVVSGRSVV

-2439 YVDWSLGEALGS
+2439 YVDWSLTEALGS
-2451 ERLLGR
+2451 ERLLAR

-2569 AGLVEEFTG
+2569 AELVDGFVA

-2596 VEEIREQLLA
+2596 VEEIRERLLA
-2606 DLKGITPRSGS
+2606 DLEGITPLSGA

-2636 EYWFRN
+2636 EYWYRN
-2642 LRETVEF
+2642 LRETVQF
-2649 EQATGALLA
+2649 GNATGALLA
-2658 DGFRFFVE
+2658 DGFRFFIE

-2676 VGESAEVAGVE
+2676 VGESAEAAGVE
-2687 AAVLGTLRRQGGG
+2687 AAALGTLRRQEGG

-2802 FPGTAFLELALRA
+2802 FSGTAFLELALRA

-2983 GVTGGTTGATTL
+2983 GVTGGSTGATTL

-3045 YRLDWTPATGPADGT
+3045 YRLDWTPATGPADGA

-3113 RATAHRGLALV
+3113 RATAHQGLALV

-3133 AGARLAVLTRDA
+3133 AGARLALLTRDA

-3177 VLVDAA
+3177 VLIDAA
-3183 GTAEPEDLLPG
+3183 GTAEPEVLLPG

-3389 ARQAGARVFAT
+3389 ARHSGARVFAT

-3464 FVEMGKTDVRDPET
+3464 FVEMGKTDIRDPEA
-3478 VARQH
+3478 VARQY

-3494 EAGPERIGEMLTD
+3494 EAGPERIGEMLAD
-3507 VLRLFEQGVLR
+3507 ILRLFEQGVLR

-3627 ALLGSVDATHPLTA
+3627 ALLGSVDAAHPLTA

-3759 EGLALFDAALGSPY
+3759 EGLALFDAALHSPY

-3787 ADDRLPAVLRG
+3787 ADARLPAVLRG

-3810 SAAELARSMARQL
+3810 SAVEPARSMARQL

-3957 TPATAARPTDGADDL
+3957 TPATAARPTEGADDL

>member
-1 MNDDKLR
+1 MVNDDKLR
-8 DYLKRVTADLHR
+8 DYLKRVTADLHH

-57 LVTDGTDAITGFPR
+57 LVTDGTDAITGFPG

-161 AVRLRQVPDDVAGYV
+161 AVRLRQVPDDVAGYI
-176 GSGSS
+176 GNGSS

-201 VDTACSSSLV
+201 IDTACSSSLV

-220 RSGDCTLALAGG
+220 RAGDCTLALAGG

-258 SFAASADGTGWGEG
+258 SFAAAADGTGWGEG
-272 VGLLLL
+272 VGMLLL
-278 ERLSDARRH
+278 ERLSDARRN

-352 AQALLATYGQDRADG
+352 AQALLATYGQNRADG

-393 TVLALR
+393 TVLAMR

-410 DPSPQIDWTAGAV
+410 DPSPRIDWTAGAV

-451 NGHVVLEQADEEL
+451 NGHVVLEQADEPVLEQ
-464 ADGERADGERA
+464 ADE
-475 DAPGRPAE
+475 
-483 HGEPAAQGSADAPG
+483 
-497 RPAAPAEHGEQ
+497 PAAPA
-508 DAQGSAVAPAVQDTA
+508 
-523 RHTPAPYGT
+523 
-532 PPPVLPWV
+532 VLPWV

-579 AAHEHRAVLIGARPE
+579 AAHEHRAVLIGAHPD
-594 EFRDGLDAL
+594 EFRAGLDAL
-603 AAGRT
+603 ADGRT
-608 VPGLVSGTA
+608 VPGLVLGTA
-617 GTGGQV
+617 GTGGEV

-651 VAECERA
+651 VADCERA
-658 LAPYVDWSLEAV
+658 LTPFVDWSLEAV

-680 ERVDVVQPVLW
+680 DRVDVVQPALW

-707 PGAVIGHSQG
+707 PGAVVGHSQG
-717 EIAAAC
+717 EIAAAV
-723 VAGALSLDDAARIV
+723 VAGALSLEDGAKVV

-747 AGRGGMASVALPAE
+747 SGRGGMASVALPAE

-767 APWNGR
+767 APWDGR

-799 RTTALDIRSRRI
+799 RTAALDIRSRRI

-830 DRLDGVTPRPS
+830 ARLDGLTPRRS
-841 AVPFYSTVSGALLE
+841 TVPFYSTLTGGLLE
-855 DTSVLDA
+855 DTTALDA

-894 PHPVLTVGMLETVE
+894 PHPVLTVGVLETAE
-908 DAGADATALGT
+908 DAGADATAVGT

-944 DWDTVFAA
+944 DWDTVFAD

-957 VELPTYAFQRAPYW
+957 VELPTYAFQRDPYW
-971 LEDGAAPAADVTS
+971 LEDGAAPDADVTS
-984 AGLAPADHPLLGAVV
+984 AGLTPADHPLLGAVV

-1019 WLTDHAVG
+1019 WLADHAVG

-1079 DSQGHRPLSLHS
+1079 DSLGRRPLSLHS
-1091 RPDTPTDGDPDDS
+1091 RPDAPADGDLD
-1104 GDEQWTRHAEGVL
+1104 GALDEEWTRHAEGVL
-1117 APDGAAATGTDGP
+1117 AQDGAESAEADGP

-1138 EPLALDGLYDR
+1138 ETLALDGLYDR

-1158 PAFQGLHAAWRRGDE
+1158 PAFQGLRAAWRRGDE
-1173 LFAEAVLPAPDAD
+1173 LFAEAVVPAGPAPDAA

-1195 DAALHATGAPGA
+1195 DAALHATGVPGT

-1228 ATGAGAIRVRLAPAG
+1228 AAGADAIRVRLAPAG
-1243 HDAMTLA
+1243 PDTVTLA
-1250 VSDATGAPVAT
+1250 VADATGAPVAT

-1272 LALGADRAPQGRRHQ
+1272 AGPGTDRTPHGRRHQ

-1292 EWITAPARGSN
+1292 EWVTAPPRGSGA
-1303 TPVHRTADLA
+1303 PVHRTADLA

-1326 ETVLLVCGEPD
+1326 ETVLLACAEPAEPVEPAD
-1337 ASGPAAAVR
+1337 AAGAAAAVR
-1346 AAVHQALSDVRTW
+1346 AAVHQALADVRTW
-1359 LADDRFAGARLVF
+1359 LADDRFAGSRLVF

-1379 AGEAGEG
+1379 TGEG
-1386 EGVRNP
+1386 EDVRNP

-1404 RSEHPGRFALLDLD
+1404 GSEHPGRFALLDLD
-1418 ADDEHGTFP
+1418 ADDEHGTSA

-1433 ASGEPESAV
+1433 ASGEPQSAV
-1442 RGDDIRVPRLV
+1442 RGDDVRTPRLV
-1453 RVLRNDPDQ
+1453 RVLRNDPDL
-1462 PEDAA
+1462 PDDAA
-1467 GPLRSFDPDG
+1467 GRLPAFDPDG

-1485 GLLGSHIARHLVTGH
+1485 GLLGSHVARRLVTGH

-1519 ELRSE
+1519 ELRAE
-1524 LAELGAETAVV
+1524 LAALGAETAVV
-1535 ACDAADRDALAAVL
+1535 ACDAADRTALAAVL
-1549 ADLPPAHPLTAVI
+1549 ADLPAAHPLTAVV

-1588 ADAALHL
+1588 VDAALHL
-1595 HELTRDLA
+1595 HELTRDLD

-1613 AGAFGGP
+1613 AGTFGGP

-1634 LADRR
+1634 LATRR

-1644 PGQSLAWTLWEQPS
+1644 AGQSLAWTLWEQPS
-1658 ALTGHLDADDVRRL
+1658 ALTGHLDEDDVRRL

-1680 STERGLALFDT
+1680 STERGLALLDT

-1705 DTAALRSAAA
+1705 DAAALRSAAA

-1728 TPPRRAATGT
+1728 TPPRRAATAA
-1738 EAAADDN
+1738 EATADDN
-1745 ALRGRLAALDTGGR
+1745 ALRLRLATLDGTGR

-1768 THAAAVLGHP
+1768 THAAAVLGHA

-1798 SVELRNRLNAAT
+1798 SVNLRNRLNAAT
-1810 GLRLPAG
+1810 GLRLPAS

-1831 LGAGITDTEAA
+1831 LRAGLTDPETA
-1842 TAVLPSVPARQADR
+1842 TAVLPAVPAGPADR

-1864 IAIVS
+1864 IAIVAA
-1869 VACRL
+1869 ACRL

-1883 LWRMLAEG
+1883 LWRMLSEG
-1891 RDGISGF
+1891 RDGVSGF
-1898 PTDRGWSLDT
+1898 PTDRGWDVEA
-1908 LYDPDPDRVG
+1908 LYDPDPDRIG
-1918 TSITREGGFLH
+1918 TSITRDGGFLY

-1968 IDPSTLRGAPVGTY
+1968 IDPAALRGAPVGTY

-2089 FAAGADG
+2089 FAAAADG
-2096 TAFGEGTGMLLVERL
+2096 TAFGEGVGMLLVERL

-2118 HPVLAVIR
+2118 HPVLAVVR

-2148 RVIRAALADAGLVA
+2148 RVIRAALADAGLPA
-2162 SDVDVVEAHGTGT
+2162 SAVDVVEAHGTGT

-2190 GQDRPVDRPVWIGS
+2190 GQDRPADRPVWIGS

-2220 VIKSVLALRHGVMPK
+2220 VIKSVLALRHGVMPR

-2244 EVDWSAGAGQL
+2244 EVDWSAGAGRL
-2255 LTESRT
+2255 LTEART
-2261 WDDTGRPRRAGISSF
+2261 WDDTGRPRRAGVSSF

-2282 AHVILEQAPA
+2282 AHVVLEQAPDD
-2292 APTAAADR
+2292 PTASADT
-2300 LVDGPGTP
+2300 LVDQPGTP
-2308 ESEALETVPV
+2308 ETAPA
-2318 AVPLLLSARTPDA
+2318 AVPLLLSARTPEA

-2349 RAVDVAFSLA
+2349 RAADVAFSLA

-2365 GHRAALVGTEENLAD
+2365 AHRAVLVGTEENLAE

-2394 GVVSGRTVV
+2394 GLVSGRSVL

-2420 GESEVFAGR
+2420 AESEVFAGR
-2429 MGECE
+2429 MAECE

-2439 YVDWSLGEALGS
+2439 YADWSLGEALGS
-2451 ERLLGR
+2451 EALLAR

-2484 AVVGHSQGEVAAACV
+2484 AVVGHSQGEIAAAVV
-2499 AGGLSLDD
+2499 AGGLSIDD
-2507 GARVVALRSRAVGVL
+2507 GARVVALRSRAVGAL

-2531 PLPVG
+2531 PLPV
-2536 EVRERLVG
+2536 EAVRERIT
-2544 WGGRLSVAAVN
+2544 GRLSVAAVN
-2555 GPLSTVISGDADAV
+2555 GPSSTVVSGDADAV
-2569 AGLVEEFTG
+2569 AALVEALVG

-2586 EVDYASHSSH
+2586 EVDYASHSAH
-2596 VEEIREQLLA
+2596 VEEVREQLLS
-2606 DLKGITPRSGS
+2606 DLDGITPVSGS

-2631 KGLDA
+2631 EVLDA
-2636 EYWFRN
+2636 EYWYRN

-2649 EQATGALLA
+2649 GRATAALLGE
-2658 DGFRFFVE
+2658 GFRFFVE
-2666 ASPHPVLGVA
+2666 SSPHAVLGVA
-2676 VGESAEVAGVE
+2676 VGESVE
-2687 AAVLGTLRRQGGG
+2687 AAGVDAVVLGTLRRGEGGPA
-2700 LEQVLRAVGRAWERG
+2700 QVLRAVGRAWECG

-2725 GARRVELPTYAFQ
+2725 GARRVDLPTYAFQ

-2763 PLLGAAVQVADSDEL
+2763 PLLGAVAQVADSDEL
-2778 LLSGRISLDTHPWL
+2778 LLSGRISLRTHPWL

-2802 FPGTAFLELALRA
+2802 LPGTAFLELALRA
-2815 GAEAECPVVEE
+2815 GAEADCPVVEE
-2826 LTLGSPLVL
+2826 LTLGSALVL
-2835 PDEGAVHLQLRVG
+2835 PDEGAVHLQLRVAA
-2848 VPDGDGRRRLS
+2848 PDGDGRRRLS

-2871 WTEHATGTLAPRPAG
+2871 WTEHATGTLVPGPAG
-2886 DPAGLLSW
+2886 DPVGASAGLLSW
-2894 PPAGAEPVDTGDL
+2894 PPSGAEPVDTGDL

-2912 EAGRHYGPAFRGIRA
+2912 EAGYHYGPAFRGIRA

-2944 QHADAAGCA
+2944 QHADAAGCV

-2959 DAALQTAALLPDQDG
+2959 DAALQIAALLPDQDG
-2974 RARLPFSWN
+2974 GARLPFSWN
-2983 GVTGGTTGATTL
+2983 GVTGGITGATTL
-2995 RVRLAAD
+2995 RVRLAAG
-3002 APDAVTLHAHD
+3002 APDSVTLHAHD
-3013 LSGRQVLGVESLL
+3013 LSGRQVLGVEGLL
-3026 LRAPAEGGPLSAT
+3026 LRPPAAGGPLSAN

-3045 YRLDWTPATGPADGT
+3045 YRLDWTPAADPADS
-3060 APTWGALGGA
+3060 AVPTWAALGGA
-3070 VPGAVSWQ
+3070 VPGAATLP

-3083 GAALG
+3083 GAALE
-3088 AGAVLPEVIVAAVA
+3088 AGAALPEVIVAAVA
-3102 TADLPDAADRV
+3102 TADLPDPADRV
-3113 RATAHRGLALV
+3113 RVTAHRGLALV

-3133 AGARLAVLTRDA
+3133 AEARLALLTKDA
-3145 VRTGPVDRPVDPAQA
+3145 VRTGPLDRPVDPAQA

-3183 GTAEPEDLLPG
+3183 GTGEPADALPA
-3194 ALAAGEPE
+3194 ALATGEPE
-3202 LALRTGAPLLPRL
+3202 LALRTGPPLLPRL
-3215 VRGGRADGTLS
+3215 VRGGRPDGTLS

-3236 TDGRGSPEDITAEP
+3236 ADGRGSVEDIAAEP
-3250 APEALAPL
+3250 APAALAPL

-3375 HAGAG
+3375 HAAAG

-3389 ARQAGARVFAT
+3389 ARHAGARVFAT
-3400 ASPAKWDVLR
+3400 ASPAKWDVLK
-3410 AGGLDDAH
+3410 AGGLDTEH

-3427 AEKFLTATEGRGVDL
+3427 AEKFLTATGGRGVDV

-3464 FVEMGKTDVRDPET
+3464 FVEMGKTDVRDPGT

-3494 EAGPERIGEMLTD
+3494 EAGPERIGEMLAD
-3507 VLRLFEQGVLR
+3507 VLDLFEQGVLR

-3532 ALRSLSRARGVGKN
+3532 ALRSLSQARGVGKN
-3546 VLLLPAPP
+3546 VLLLPAAP

-3574 RHLVVAHGIRHLLL
+3574 RHLVVAHGTRHLLL

-3618 DVADRAALA
+3618 DVADRAALT
-3627 ALLGSVDATHPLTA
+3627 ALLGSVPAAHPLTA

-3646 GVLDDATVTGLT
+3646 GVLDDATIAGLT

-3732 GLWEERSEMTAAV
+3732 GLWEERSGMTAAV

-3759 EGLALFDAALGSPY
+3759 EGLALFDAALDSPY
-3773 AYRLAARIAPSALR
+3773 AYRLAARIAPSVLR

-3798 LVRPAR
+3798 LARPAR
-3804 TGAGSA
+3804 TAAA
-3810 SAAELARSMARQL
+3810 SAAAPARSMAQQL

-3837 LVRGTAAAVLGHSSP
+3837 LVRGNAAAVLGHSSP
-3852 DLIRA
+3852 NLIRP
-3857 ARPFKDVGFDS
+3857 ARPFKEVGFDS

-3877 LVSSTGLRLPPAL
+3877 LVSSTGLRLPAAL

-3900 ARHLAERATA
+3900 ARHLAERVTA

-3921 GLDALEN
+3921 GLDTLET
-3928 LLDALPPGG
+3928 LLDALPPDG

-3944 RIRDVLSRPLPGG
+3944 RIREVLSRPLPGG
-3957 TPATAARPTDGADDL
+3957 TPAAAARPTGDVDDL

-3988 IDRQLGSG
+3988 IDRQLGSA

>member
-1 MNDDKLR
+1 MVNDDKLR
-8 DYLKRVTADLHR
+8 DYLKRVTADLHH

-57 LVTDGTDAITGFPR
+57 LVTDGTDAITGFPA

-79 LDDPDQLREGTSH
+79 LDDPEQLREGSSH
-92 TALGGFLDDVGHF
+92 TALGGFLDDVGQF

-161 AVRLRQVPDDVAGYV
+161 AVRLRHVPDDVAGYI
-176 GSGSS
+176 GNGSS

-201 VDTACSSSLV
+201 IDTACSSSLV

-220 RSGDCTLALAGG
+220 RAGDCTLALAGG

-258 SFAASADGTGWGEG
+258 SFSAAADGTGWGEG
-272 VGLLLL
+272 VGMLLL
-278 ERLSDARRH
+278 ERLSDARRG
-287 GHPVLALIRGTAVN
+287 GHPVLALVRGTAVN

-393 TVLALR
+393 TVLAMR

-423 RLVTANTPWPETGR
+423 RLVTENTPWPETGR

-451 NGHVVLEQADEEL
+451 NGHVVLEQADEPVPEE
-464 ADGERADGERA
+464 ADG
-475 DAPGRPAE
+475 
-483 HGEPAAQGSADAPG
+483 
-497 RPAAPAEHGEQ
+497 PAAPA
-508 DAQGSAVAPAVQDTA
+508 
-523 RHTPAPYGT
+523 
-532 PPPVLPWV
+532 VLPWV
-540 LSGRTAEA
+540 LSGRTAQA

-579 AAHEHRAVLIGARPE
+579 AAHEHRAVLIGTRPD
-594 EFRDGLDAL
+594 EFRAALDAL
-603 AAGRT
+603 AAGLDA
-608 VPGLVSGTA
+608 PGLVLGTA
-617 GTGGQV
+617 GTGGEV

-651 VAECERA
+651 IADCERA
-658 LAPYVDWSLEAV
+658 LAPFVDWSLEAV

-680 ERVDVVQPVLW
+680 ERVDVVQPALW

-723 VAGALSLDDAARIV
+723 VAGALSLDDAARVV
-737 ALRSR
+737 ALRSQ

-747 AGRGGMASVALPAE
+747 SGRGGMASVALPAA
-761 QVAEHL
+761 QVADHL
-767 APWNGR
+767 APWDGR

-781 PASTVVSGDTD
+781 PDSTVVSGDTD

-799 RTTALDIRSRRI
+799 RTEALGVRSRRI

-817 HSAHVED
+817 HSVHVED
-824 IRTELL
+824 IRTDLL
-830 DRLDGVTPRPS
+830 ARLDGLTPRPS
-841 AVPFYSTVSGALLE
+841 AVPFYSTLTGGLLA
-855 DTSVLDA
+855 DTTVLDA

-894 PHPVLTVGMLETVE
+894 PHPVLTVGVLETAE
-908 DAGADATALGT
+908 DAGADATAVGT

-926 PRRFT
+926 LRRFT
-931 ESLAE
+931 EALAE

-944 DWDTVFAA
+944 DWDAVFAG

-957 VELPTYAFQRAPYW
+957 VELPTYAFQRDPYW
-971 LEDGAAPAADVTS
+971 LEDGAAPAADVGS
-984 AGLAPADHPLLGAVV
+984 AGLTPADHPLLGAVV
-999 VLADSDGLLLTGRL
+999 HLADSDGLLLTGRL

-1019 WLTDHAVG
+1019 WLADHAVG

-1040 ALQAGARVGCPRVEE
+1040 ALQAGARIGCPRVEE
-1055 FTLEAP
+1055 LTLQAP

-1079 DSQGHRPLSLHS
+1079 DARGHRPLSLHS
-1091 RPDTPTDGDPDDS
+1091 RPDAPADGEPDD
-1104 GDEQWTRHAEGVL
+1104 GWTRHAEGLL
-1117 APDGAAATGTDGP
+1117 AQDGAEAAGP

-1158 PAFQGLHAAWRRGDE
+1158 PAFQGLRAAWRRGDE
-1173 LFAEAVLPAPDAD
+1173 LFAEAVLPAGPAPDAA

-1195 DAALHATGAPGA
+1195 DAALHATGT

-1228 ATGAGAIRVRLAPAG
+1228 ATGAGTIRVRLAPAG
-1243 HDAMTLA
+1243 PDAVALA
-1250 VSDATGAPVAT
+1250 VADATGAPVAT
-1261 VDALVLRPAGT
+1261 VDALVLRPAGAV
-1272 LALGADRAPQGRRHQ
+1272 ALGAGPAGRGRHHQ

-1292 EWITAPARGSN
+1292 EWVTAPPRGSDA
-1303 TPVHRTADLA
+1303 PVVHRTADLA

-1318 VDAGAPVP
+1318 VEAGAPVP
-1326 ETVLLVCGEPD
+1326 ETVLLACAEPEPEPEFESETEL
-1337 ASGPAAAVR
+1337 AAGPAAAVR
-1346 AAVHQALSDVRTW
+1346 TAVHRALADVRTW
-1359 LADDRFAGARLVF
+1359 LADDRFADSRLVF
-1372 ATRGAVS
+1372 ATRGAV
-1379 AGEAGEG
+1379 AAREG
-1386 EGVRNP
+1386 EDVRNP

-1397 WGLVRSA
+1397 WGLIRSA
-1404 RSEHPGRFALLDLD
+1404 ASEHPGRFALLDLD
-1418 ADDEHGTFP
+1418 ADDEHGTSAA
-1427 GVAAAL
+1427 VAAAL
-1433 ASGEPESAV
+1433 ASGEPQSAV
-1442 RGDDIRVPRLV
+1442 RGDDVRIPRLA
-1453 RVLRNDPDQ
+1453 RVLRNDQDQ
-1462 PEDAA
+1462 
-1467 GPLRSFDPDG
+1467 PDG
-1477 TVLITGGT
+1477 TAFDPNGTVLVTGGT
-1485 GLLGSHIARHLVTGH
+1485 GLLGSHVARRLVTGH

-1519 ELRSE
+1519 ELRAE
-1524 LAELGAETAVV
+1524 LAALGAEAAVV
-1535 ACDAADRDALAAVL
+1535 ACDAADRTALAAVL
-1549 ADLPPAHPLTAVI
+1549 ADLPPAHPLTAVV
-1562 HTAGTLDDGVVTALT
+1562 HTAGALDDGVVTALT

-1588 ADAALHL
+1588 VDAALHL
-1595 HELTRDLA
+1595 DELTRDLD

-1613 AGAFGGP
+1613 AGTFGGP

-1634 LADRR
+1634 LAVRR

-1644 PGQSLAWTLWEQPS
+1644 AGQSLAWTLWEQPS
-1658 ALTGHLDADDVRRL
+1658 ALTGHLDEDDVRRL

-1680 STERGLALFDT
+1680 STERGLALFGT

-1705 DTAALRSAAA
+1705 DAAALRSAAA

-1728 TPPRRAATGT
+1728 TPPRK
-1738 EAAADDN
+1738 AAAAAAAEGDDN
-1745 ALRGRLAALDTGGR
+1745 ALRLRLAALDGTGR

-1768 THAAAVLGHP
+1768 THAAAVLGHA
-1778 SPDTLDPGRAFRELG
+1778 SPDTLDAGRAFRELG

-1798 SVELRNRLNAAT
+1798 SVQLRNRLNAAT
-1810 GLRLPAG
+1810 GLRLPAS

-1825 AALADF
+1825 AALAGF
-1831 LGAGITDTEAA
+1831 LGAGLTDTTTAA
-1842 TAVLPSVPARQADR
+1842 APAVPAAPTGR

-1869 VACRL
+1869 AACRL
-1874 PGGVRSPED
+1874 PGGVRSPEE

-1891 RDGISGF
+1891 RDGISEF
-1898 PTDRGWSLDT
+1898 PTDRGWNPDA

-1918 TSITREGGFLH
+1918 TSITRHGGFLH
-1929 DAAEFDAEFFGI
+1929 DAADFDAEFFGI

-2039 LVALHLAVRALR
+2039 LVSLHLAVRALR

-2089 FAAGADG
+2089 FAAAADG
-2096 TAFGEGTGMLLVERL
+2096 TAFGEGAGMLLLERL

-2118 HPVLAVIR
+2118 HPVLAVVR
-2126 GSAVNQ
+2126 GSAINQ

-2148 RVIRAALADAGLVA
+2148 RVIRAALADAGLTV

-2190 GQDRPVDRPVWIGS
+2190 GQDRPADRPVWIGS
-2204 LKSNIGHASAA
+2204 LKSNIGHTSAA

-2220 VIKSVLALRHGVMPK
+2220 VIKSVLALRHGVMPR

-2244 EVDWSAGAGQL
+2244 EVDWSAGAGRL
-2255 LTESRT
+2255 LTEARA
-2261 WDDTGRPRRAGISSF
+2261 WDDTGRPRRVGVSAF

-2282 AHVILEQAPA
+2282 AHVVLEQAPA
-2292 APTAAADR
+2292 DPAASAPAPA
-2300 LVDGPGTP
+2300 DGPGTP
-2308 ESEALETVPV
+2308 EAAPA
-2318 AVPLLLSARTPDA
+2318 AVPLLLSARTPEA
-2331 LRAQAAALSA
+2331 LHAQAAALSA

-2349 RAVDVAFSLA
+2349 RAADVAFSLA

-2365 GHRAALVGTEENLAD
+2365 GHRAVLVGTEDNLAE
-2380 HLTALSQGAAVSGG
+2380 HLTALAQGAAVTGG
-2394 GVVSGRTVV
+2394 GLVSGRSVL

-2411 WVGMAAELL
+2411 WVGMAVELL
-2420 GESEVFAGR
+2420 SGSEVFAGR
-2429 MGECE
+2429 MAECE

-2439 YVDWSLGEALGS
+2439 YVDWSLVEALGS
-2451 ERLLGR
+2451 EALLAR

-2484 AVVGHSQGEVAAACV
+2484 AVVGHSQGEIAAAVV
-2499 AGGLSLDD
+2499 AGGLSVED
-2507 GARVVALRSRAVGVL
+2507 GARVVALRSLAIRAL

-2531 PLPVG
+2531 PLPVDV
-2536 EVRERLVG
+2536 VRERIAD
-2544 WGGRLSVAAVN
+2544 RLSVAAVN
-2555 GPLSTVISGDADAV
+2555 GPSSTVVSGDADAV
-2569 AGLVEEFTG
+2569 AELVAELVA

-2596 VEEIREQLLA
+2596 VEEIRERLLS
-2606 DLKGITPRSGS
+2606 DLDGITPLPSA
-2617 VPFFSTVTGGWLDT
+2617 VPFFSTVTGDWLDT
-2631 KGLDA
+2631 KSLDT
-2636 EYWFRN
+2636 EYWYRN

-2649 EQATGALLA
+2649 GKATETLLEE
-2658 DGFRFFVE
+2658 GFRFFVE
-2666 ASPHPVLGVA
+2666 SSPHAVLGVA
-2676 VGESAEVAGVE
+2676 VGESAETAGVD
-2687 AAVLGTLRRQGGG
+2687 AVVLGTLRRGEGG
-2700 LEQVLRAVGRAWERG
+2700 LAQVLRAVGRGWERG
-2715 LGVDWSGAFP
+2715 LEVDWSRAFP
-2725 GARRVELPTYAFQ
+2725 GGRRVELPTYAFQ
-2738 RSRYWLD
+2738 RTRYWLD
-2745 VPTTSWDVASAG
+2745 VPTTSQDVASAG

-2763 PLLGAAVQVADSDEL
+2763 PLLGAAMQVADSGEL
-2778 LLSGRISLDTHPWL
+2778 LLSGRISLRTHPWL
-2792 ADHAVSGVVL
+2792 ADHAVSGIVL
-2802 FPGTAFLELALRA
+2802 LPGTAFLELALRA
-2815 GAEAECPVVEE
+2815 GAEADCPVVEE
-2826 LTLGSPLVL
+2826 LTLGSALVL
-2835 PDEGAVHLQLRVG
+2835 PDEEAAHLQLRVAG
-2848 VPDGDGRRRLS
+2848 PDGDGRRRIS

-2886 DPAGLLSW
+2886 EPAGTAAGLLSW
-2894 PPAGAEPVDTGDL
+2894 PPSGAEPVDTGDL

-2912 EAGRHYGPAFRGIRA
+2912 GAGYEYGPAFRGIRA
-2927 AWLRDGEV
+2927 AWLRGGEV
-2935 FAEVVLPEP
+2935 FAEVVLPEQ
-2944 QHADAAGCA
+2944 QHADAAGCV

-2959 DAALQTAALLPDQDG
+2959 DAALQTAALLTDQDG
-2974 RARLPFSWN
+2974 GARLPFSWN
-2983 GVTGGTTGATTL
+2983 GVTSGITGATTL

-3002 APDAVTLHAHD
+3002 APDSVTLHAHD
-3013 LSGRQVLGVESLL
+3013 LSGRQVIGVQGLV
-3026 LRAPAEGGPLSAT
+3026 LRPPAAGGPLA
-3039 AHADLL
+3039 AAVHADLL
-3045 YRLDWTPATGPADGT
+3045 YRLDWTPATDPADG
-3060 APTWGALGGA
+3060 AVPTWAALGDS
-3070 VPGAVSWQ
+3070 VPGAASWP

-3083 GAALG
+3083 AAALDTGAA
-3088 AGAVLPEVIVAAVA
+3088 LPEVIVAAVA
-3102 TADLPDAADRV
+3102 TADLPDPADRV
-3113 RATAHRGLALV
+3113 RATAHQGLALV

-3133 AGARLAVLTRDA
+3133 AVARLALLTRDA

-3172 HPGRF
+3172 NPGRF

-3183 GTAEPEDLLPG
+3183 GTAEPADALPA

-3202 LALRTGAPLLPRL
+3202 LALRTGPPLLPRL
-3215 VRGGRADGTLS
+3215 VRGGRPDGTLS
-3226 LPDGAAWRLT
+3226 LPDGDAWRLT
-3236 TDGRGSPEDITAEP
+3236 SDGRGSPEDIVAEP
-3250 APEALAPL
+3250 APAALAPL
-3258 GKGEVRIAV
+3258 GRGEVRIAV

-3287 EQQGLGSEGAGTVIE
+3287 EHQGLGSEGAGTVVE

-3315 VMGIFGGAFGPTA
+3315 VMGIFAGAFGPTA

-3348 SVPVVFLTAYYGLFD
+3348 SVPVVFLTAHYGLFD
-3363 LGGLRRGESVLV
+3363 LGGLQSGESVLV
-3375 HAGAG
+3375 HAAAG

-3389 ARQAGARVFAT
+3389 ARHAGARVFAT

-3410 AGGLDDAH
+3410 AGGLDDGH
-3418 IASTRTTDF
+3418 IASSRTTDF
-3427 AEKFLTATEGRGVDL
+3427 AETFLAATGGQGVDL

-3464 FVEMGKTDVRDPET
+3464 FVEMGKTDVRDPEA

-3494 EAGPERIGEMLTD
+3494 EAGPQRIGEMLTEILD
-3507 VLRLFEQGVLR
+3507 LFERGVLH

-3532 ALRSLSRARGVGKN
+3532 ALRSLSQARGVGKN
-3546 VLLLPAPP
+3546 VLLLPTPP

-3574 RHLVVAHGIRHLLL
+3574 RHLVVAHGARHLLL
-3588 AGRRGGSADGM
+3588 AGRRGAAADGM

-3618 DVADRAALA
+3618 DVADRGALA
-3627 ALLGSVDATHPLTA
+3627 ALLGSVPAAHPLTA

-3646 GVLDDATVTGLT
+3646 GVLDDATIAGLT

-3732 GLWEERSEMTAAV
+3732 GLWEERSGMTAAV
-3745 TAGRGAGAGALTSA
+3745 APGRGAAAGALTSA
-3759 EGLALFDAALGSPY
+3759 EGLALFDAALDSPY
-3773 AYRLAARIAPSALR
+3773 AYRLAARIAPSVLR

-3804 TGAGSA
+3804 TGAA
-3810 SAAELARSMARQL
+3810 PAQAPTRSMAAQL

-3852 DLIRA
+3852 NLIRP

-3877 LVSSTGLRLPPAL
+3877 LASSTGLRLPAAL

-3900 ARHLAERATA
+3900 ARHLAERVGA

-3921 GLDALEN
+3921 GLDALET
-3928 LLDALPPGG
+3928 LLDALPPDG
-3937 VSDELAA
+3937 VSEELAA
-3944 RIRDVLSRPLPGG
+3944 RIREVLSRPLPGG
-3957 TPATAARPTDGADDL
+3957 APAAAARPAGDPDDDL
-3972 APELIEA
+3972 APDLIEA
-3979 ASDDEMFDY
+3979 ASDDEMFEY
-3988 IDRQLGSG
+3988 LDRQLGSA